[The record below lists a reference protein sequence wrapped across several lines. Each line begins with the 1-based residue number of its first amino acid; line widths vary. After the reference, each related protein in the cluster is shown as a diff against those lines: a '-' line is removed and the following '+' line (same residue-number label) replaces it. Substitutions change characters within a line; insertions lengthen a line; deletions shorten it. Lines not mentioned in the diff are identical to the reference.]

1 MKNITTACLL
11 LSMLGVLTG
20 CGGDDS
26 SGGVTTVPIADVDS
40 GDKNDDTTDADS
52 DSDSDSTADDDDTDT
67 VNDDDT
73 VTDDDTTS
81 DDDKDSDDDTTGD
94 DDSTKDDGTTDD
106 DTDVDDD
113 TELFPHKG
121 KCTVTELNLDRVNI
135 ESRVANSDYECMRT
149 WFSPSA
155 EQADTV
161 FSTLSVTRINA
172 GLKKAIEAYKGKKEQ
187 AQQIYYLGEFIKAA
201 YKNRHDT
208 FARDLQPFPSELGAE
223 IAATIQEFL
232 RSPHALTDGREQ
244 QEALASMLIVV
255 DSIRQ
260 LAIAA
265 PDVFAVLDT
274 FSEDK
279 SESYYYRKAINNVFI
294 AMAGH
299 SQTKAFYDLIE
310 SDPRYIHRLSA
321 FITNNEWAIGT
332 DSEQLLGNAAREL
345 ARLVKTQDASTKQ
358 VVIDTLRS
366 LLARY
371 PLGGKSDRIWVG
383 IAEMVNAYAPD
394 YLEQLGLGNAKQ
406 DLKQKIMTF
415 SYDCRGPAQILA
427 QEMTEAQA
435 VTSCETLNLKE
446 DDFHQIVN
454 TGYQPVADDH
464 SDSVDVIVFKTKNDY
479 STYSSFLFGNT
490 TNNGGQFLE
499 RDPSKQGN
507 VPRFVAY
514 QNGWGDDFSILNL
527 EHEYIHYLD
536 GRFNQYGDFHETM
549 REGSIVWWLEGF
561 AEYMH
566 YKDGYTAALVLG
578 KDKTHTLDEV
588 FHTNYSDGLNRV
600 YRWGYLAVRF
610 MLEKHPEDVT
620 ELLGY
625 SRTGQYKE
633 WVKLL
638 ERLGPTYNT
647 EFHSWLD
654 EVTKDID
661 DTDISK
667 PKPKEK
673 PKKIELN
680 TSVQVSGEKFA
691 EKLFFVDVTQN
702 FNQLEVSIT
711 GSGDADL
718 YACYDKVCHY
728 FEYEWTNFTHGS
740 NESISIP
747 KNEDGTIKTG
757 QYYFS
762 ISGRDEFDVELS
774 VVAK

>member
-1 MKNITTACLL
+1 
-11 LSMLGVLTG
+11 MLGVLTG

-26 SGGVTTVPIADVDS
+26 SGGVKTVPVAGVDS
-40 GDKNDDTTDADS
+40 GDKNDDNADV
-52 DSDSDSTADDDDTDT
+52 DSTVDDDTDT
-67 VNDDDT
+67 DT
-73 VTDDDTTS
+73 DT
-81 DDDKDSDDDTTGD
+81 D
-94 DDSTKDDGTTDD
+94 DDSTKDDDTTDD
-106 DTDVDDD
+106 DTVVDDEA
-113 TELFPHKG
+113 ELFPHKG
-121 KCTVTELNLDRVNI
+121 KCTVEDFTVDRVNI

-149 WFSPSA
+149 WFSPSL
-155 EQADTV
+155 EQADVV
-161 FSTLSVTRINA
+161 FSTMSVSRITG
-172 GLKKAIEAYKGKKEQ
+172 GLKKAIEAYKGTKEQ

-208 FARDLQPFPSELGAE
+208 FAKKLQPFPSELSVD
-223 IAATIQEFL
+223 IANTIQQFL
-232 RSPHALTDGREQ
+232 RSPYALTEGREQ

-265 PDVFAVLDT
+265 PDVFAILDS
-274 FSEDK
+274 FSADK
-279 SESYYYRKAINNVFI
+279 SDSYYYRKAINNIFV

-299 SQTKAFYDLIE
+299 SQTKAFYDVIE
-310 SDPRYIHRLSA
+310 SDSSYIHRLSS

-345 ARLVKTQDASTKQ
+345 ARLVKTEDAETKK
-358 VVIDTLRS
+358 VVVDTLDS
-366 LLARY
+366 LLKRY

-383 IAEMVNAYAPD
+383 IAEMVDAYASD
-394 YLEQLGLGNAKQ
+394 YLEQLGLSNSKSV
-406 DLKQKIMTF
+406 LKQRIMTF
-415 SYDCRGPAQILA
+415 SYDCRGPARILA

-435 VTSCETLNLKE
+435 ITSCETLNLKE
-446 DDFHQIVN
+446 DDFHQTVN

-464 SDSVDVIVFKTKNDY
+464 SDSVDVIVFKTKSDY
-479 STYSSFLFGNT
+479 STYSSFLFDNT

-514 QNGWGDDFSILNL
+514 QNGWDDDFSILNL
-527 EHEYIHYLD
+527 EHEYVHYLD
-536 GRFNQYGDFHETM
+536 GRFNQYGDFHDTM

-566 YKDGYTAALVLG
+566 YKEGYNAALVLG
-578 KDKTHTLDEV
+578 KEKTHTLADV
-588 FHTNYSDGLNRV
+588 FSTNYSDGLNRV

-610 MLEKHPEDVT
+610 MIEKHPEDVT

-638 ERLGPTYNT
+638 ERLGPAYNT

-661 DTDISK
+661 DSDISQ

-680 TSVQVSGEKFA
+680 TSIQVNGKKFS
-691 EKLFFVDVTQN
+691 ETLFFVDVSESY
-702 FNQLEVSIT
+702 NQLEVSISGT
-711 GSGDADL
+711 GDSDL

-728 FEYEWTNFTHGS
+728 FEYEWSNYTHGS
-740 NESISIP
+740 NETISIP
-747 KNEDGTIKTG
+747 KNEDGSIKMG

-762 ISGRDEFDVELS
+762 ISGREEFDVELS

>member
-1 MKNITTACLL
+1 
-11 LSMLGVLTG
+11 MLGVLTG

-26 SGGVTTVPIADVDS
+26 SGGVKTVPVAGVDS
-40 GDKNDDTTDADS
+40 GDKNDDNADV
-52 DSDSDSTADDDDTDT
+52 DSTVDDDTDT
-67 VNDDDT
+67 DT
-73 VTDDDTTS
+73 DTDDDSTV
-81 DDDKDSDDDTTGD
+81 D
-94 DDSTKDDGTTDD
+94 DDSTKDDDTTDD
-106 DTDVDDD
+106 DTVVDDEA
-113 TELFPHKG
+113 ELFPHKG
-121 KCTVTELNLDRVNI
+121 KCTVEDFTVDRVNI

-149 WFSPSA
+149 WFSPSL
-155 EQADTV
+155 EQADVV
-161 FSTLSVTRINA
+161 FSTMSVSRITG
-172 GLKKAIEAYKGKKEQ
+172 GLKKAIEAYKGTKEQ

-208 FARDLQPFPSELGAE
+208 FAKKLQPFPSELSVD
-223 IAATIQEFL
+223 IANTIQQFL
-232 RSPHALTDGREQ
+232 RSPYALTEGREQ

-265 PDVFAVLDT
+265 PDVFAILDS
-274 FSEDK
+274 FSADK
-279 SESYYYRKAINNVFI
+279 SDSYYYRKAINNIFV

-299 SQTKAFYDLIE
+299 SQTKAFYDVIE
-310 SDPRYIHRLSA
+310 SDSSYIHRLSS

-345 ARLVKTQDASTKQ
+345 ARLVKTEDAETKK
-358 VVIDTLRS
+358 VVVDTLDS
-366 LLARY
+366 LLKRY

-383 IAEMVNAYAPD
+383 IAEMVDAYASD
-394 YLEQLGLGNAKQ
+394 YLEQLGLSNSKSV
-406 DLKQKIMTF
+406 LKQRIMTF
-415 SYDCRGPAQILA
+415 SYDCRGPARILA
-427 QEMTEAQA
+427 QEITEAQA
-435 VTSCETLNLKE
+435 ITSCETLNLKE
-446 DDFHQIVN
+446 DDFHQTVN

-464 SDSVDVIVFKTKNDY
+464 SDSVDVIVFKTKSDY
-479 STYSSFLFGNT
+479 STYSSFLFDNT

-514 QNGWGDDFSILNL
+514 QNGWDDDFSILNL
-527 EHEYIHYLD
+527 EHEYVHYLD
-536 GRFNQYGDFHETM
+536 GRFNQYGDFHDTM

-566 YKDGYTAALVLG
+566 YKEGYNAALVLG
-578 KDKTHTLDEV
+578 KEKTHTLADV
-588 FHTNYSDGLNRV
+588 FSTNYSDGLNRV

-610 MLEKHPEDVT
+610 MIEKHPEDVT

-638 ERLGPTYNT
+638 ERLGPAYNT

-661 DTDISK
+661 DSDISQ

-680 TSVQVSGEKFA
+680 TSIQVNGKKFS
-691 EKLFFVDVTQN
+691 ETLFFVDVSESY
-702 FNQLEVSIT
+702 NQLEVSISGT
-711 GSGDADL
+711 GDADL

-728 FEYEWTNFTHGS
+728 FEYEWSNYTHGS
-740 NESISIP
+740 NETISIP
-747 KNEDGTIKTG
+747 KNEDGSIKMG

-762 ISGRDEFDVELS
+762 ISGREEFDVELS

>member
-1 MKNITTACLL
+1 MKNIKTACLL

-26 SGGVTTVPIADVDS
+26 SGGVKTVPVAGVDS
-40 GDKNDDTTDADS
+40 GDKNDDNADV
-52 DSDSDSTADDDDTDT
+52 DSTVDDDTDT
-67 VNDDDT
+67 DT
-73 VTDDDTTS
+73 DT
-81 DDDKDSDDDTTGD
+81 D
-94 DDSTKDDGTTDD
+94 DDSTKDDDTTDD
-106 DTDVDDD
+106 DSVVDDEA
-113 TELFPHKG
+113 ELFPHKG
-121 KCTVTELNLDRVNI
+121 KCTVEDFTVDRVNI

-149 WFSPSA
+149 WFSPSL
-155 EQADTV
+155 EQADVV
-161 FSTLSVTRINA
+161 FSTMSVSRITG
-172 GLKKAIEAYKGKKEQ
+172 GLKKAIEAYKGTKEQ

-208 FARDLQPFPSELGAE
+208 FAKKLQPFPSELSVD
-223 IAATIQEFL
+223 IANTIQQFL
-232 RSPHALTDGREQ
+232 RSPYALTEGREQ

-265 PDVFAVLDT
+265 PDVFAILDS
-274 FSEDK
+274 FSADK
-279 SESYYYRKAINNVFI
+279 SDSYYYRKAINNIFV

-299 SQTKAFYDLIE
+299 SQTKAFYDVIE
-310 SDPRYIHRLSA
+310 SDSSYIHRLSS

-345 ARLVKTQDASTKQ
+345 ARLVKTEDAETKK
-358 VVIDTLRS
+358 VVVDTLDS
-366 LLARY
+366 LLKRY

-383 IAEMVNAYAPD
+383 IAEMVDAYASD
-394 YLEQLGLGNAKQ
+394 YLEQLGLSNSKSV
-406 DLKQKIMTF
+406 LKQRIMTF
-415 SYDCRGPAQILA
+415 SYDCRGPARILA

-435 VTSCETLNLKE
+435 ITSCETLNLKE
-446 DDFHQIVN
+446 DDFHQTVN

-464 SDSVDVIVFKTKNDY
+464 SDSVDVIVFKTKSDY
-479 STYSSFLFGNT
+479 STYSSFLFDNT

-514 QNGWGDDFSILNL
+514 QNGWDDDFSILNL
-527 EHEYIHYLD
+527 EHEYVHYLD
-536 GRFNQYGDFHETM
+536 GRFNQYGDFHDTM

-566 YKDGYTAALVLG
+566 YKEGYNAALVLG
-578 KDKTHTLDEV
+578 KEKTHTLADV
-588 FHTNYSDGLNRV
+588 FSTNYSDGLNRV

-610 MLEKHPEDVT
+610 MIEKHPEDVT

-638 ERLGPTYNT
+638 ERLGPAYNT

-661 DTDISK
+661 DSDISQ

-680 TSVQVSGEKFA
+680 TSIQVNGKKFS
-691 EKLFFVDVTQN
+691 ETLFFVDVSESY
-702 FNQLEVSIT
+702 NQLEVSISGT
-711 GSGDADL
+711 GDADL

-728 FEYEWTNFTHGS
+728 FEYEWSNYTHGS
-740 NESISIP
+740 NETISIP
-747 KNEDGTIKTG
+747 KNEDGSIKMG

-762 ISGRDEFDVELS
+762 ISGREEFDVELS

>member
-1 MKNITTACLL
+1 
-11 LSMLGVLTG
+11 MLGVLTG

-26 SGGVTTVPIADVDS
+26 SGGVKTVPVAGVDS
-40 GDKNDDTTDADS
+40 GDKNDDNADV
-52 DSDSDSTADDDDTDT
+52 DSTVDDDTDT
-67 VNDDDT
+67 DT
-73 VTDDDTTS
+73 DT
-81 DDDKDSDDDTTGD
+81 D
-94 DDSTKDDGTTDD
+94 DDSTKDDDTTDD
-106 DTDVDDD
+106 DTVVDDEA
-113 TELFPHKG
+113 ELFPHKG
-121 KCTVTELNLDRVNI
+121 KCTVEDFTVDRVNI

-149 WFSPSA
+149 WFSPSL
-155 EQADTV
+155 EQADVV
-161 FSTLSVTRINA
+161 FSTMSVSRITG
-172 GLKKAIEAYKGKKEQ
+172 GLKKAIEAYKGTKEQ

-208 FARDLQPFPSELGAE
+208 FAKKLQPFPSELSVD
-223 IAATIQEFL
+223 IANTIQQFL
-232 RSPHALTDGREQ
+232 RSPYALTEGREQ

-265 PDVFAVLDT
+265 PDVFAILDS
-274 FSEDK
+274 FSADK
-279 SESYYYRKAINNVFI
+279 SDSYYYRKAINNIFV

-299 SQTKAFYDLIE
+299 SQTKAFYDVIE
-310 SDPRYIHRLSA
+310 SDSSYIHRLSS

-345 ARLVKTQDASTKQ
+345 ARLVKTEDAETKK
-358 VVIDTLRS
+358 VVVDTLDS
-366 LLARY
+366 LLKRY

-383 IAEMVNAYAPD
+383 IAEMVDAYASD
-394 YLEQLGLGNAKQ
+394 YLEQLGLSNSKSV
-406 DLKQKIMTF
+406 LKQRIMTF
-415 SYDCRGPAQILA
+415 SYDCRGPARILA

-435 VTSCETLNLKE
+435 ITSCETLNLKE
-446 DDFHQIVN
+446 DDFHQTVN

-464 SDSVDVIVFKTKNDY
+464 SDSVDVIVFKTKSDY
-479 STYSSFLFGNT
+479 STYSSFLFDNT

-514 QNGWGDDFSILNL
+514 QNGWDDDFSILNL
-527 EHEYIHYLD
+527 EHEYVHYLD
-536 GRFNQYGDFHETM
+536 GRFNQYGDFHDTM

-566 YKDGYTAALVLG
+566 YKEGYNAALVLG
-578 KDKTHTLDEV
+578 KEKTHTLTDV
-588 FHTNYSDGLNRV
+588 FSTNYSDGLNRV

-610 MLEKHPEDVT
+610 MIEKHPEDVT

-638 ERLGPTYNT
+638 ERLGPAYNT

-661 DTDISK
+661 DSDISQ

-680 TSVQVSGEKFA
+680 TSIQVNGKKFS
-691 EKLFFVDVTQN
+691 ETLFFVDVSESY
-702 FNQLEVSIT
+702 NQLEVSISGT
-711 GSGDADL
+711 GDADL

-728 FEYEWTNFTHGS
+728 FEYEWSNYTHGS
-740 NESISIP
+740 NETISIP
-747 KNEDGTIKTG
+747 KNEDGSIKMG

-762 ISGRDEFDVELS
+762 ISGREEFDVELS

>member
-1 MKNITTACLL
+1 MKNIKTACLL

-26 SGGVTTVPIADVDS
+26 SGGVKTVPVAGVDS
-40 GDKNDDTTDADS
+40 GDKNDDNADV
-52 DSDSDSTADDDDTDT
+52 DSTVDDDTDT
-67 VNDDDT
+67 DT
-73 VTDDDTTS
+73 
-81 DDDKDSDDDTTGD
+81 D
-94 DDSTKDDGTTDD
+94 DDSTKNDDTTDD
-106 DTDVDDD
+106 DTVVDDEA
-113 TELFPHKG
+113 ELFPHKG
-121 KCTVTELNLDRVNI
+121 KCTVEDFTVDRVNI

-149 WFSPSA
+149 WFSPSL
-155 EQADTV
+155 EQADVV
-161 FSTLSVTRINA
+161 FSTMSVSRITG
-172 GLKKAIEAYKGKKEQ
+172 GLKKAIEAYKGTKEQ

-208 FARDLQPFPSELGAE
+208 FAKKLQPFPSELSVD
-223 IAATIQEFL
+223 IANTIQQFL
-232 RSPHALTDGREQ
+232 RSPYALTEGREQ

-265 PDVFAVLDT
+265 PDVFAILDS
-274 FSEDK
+274 FSADK
-279 SESYYYRKAINNVFI
+279 SDSYYYRKAINNIFV

-299 SQTKAFYDLIE
+299 SQTKAFYDVIE
-310 SDPRYIHRLSA
+310 SDSSYIHRLSS

-345 ARLVKTQDASTKQ
+345 ARLVKTEDAETKK
-358 VVIDTLRS
+358 VVVDTLDS
-366 LLARY
+366 LLKRY

-383 IAEMVNAYAPD
+383 IAEMVDAYASD
-394 YLEQLGLGNAKQ
+394 YLEQLGLSNSKSV
-406 DLKQKIMTF
+406 LKQRIMTF
-415 SYDCRGPAQILA
+415 SYDCRGPARILA

-435 VTSCETLNLKE
+435 ITSCETLNLKE
-446 DDFHQIVN
+446 DDFHQTVN

-464 SDSVDVIVFKTKNDY
+464 SDSVDVIVFKTKSDY
-479 STYSSFLFGNT
+479 STYSSFLFDNT

-514 QNGWGDDFSILNL
+514 QNGWDDDFSILNL
-527 EHEYIHYLD
+527 EHEYVHYLD
-536 GRFNQYGDFHETM
+536 GRFNQYGDFHDTM

-566 YKDGYTAALVLG
+566 YKEGYNAALVLG
-578 KDKTHTLDEV
+578 KEKTHTLADV
-588 FHTNYSDGLNRV
+588 FSTNYSDGLNRV

-610 MLEKHPEDVT
+610 MIEKHPEDVT

-638 ERLGPTYNT
+638 ERLGPAYNT

-661 DTDISK
+661 DSDISQ

-680 TSVQVSGEKFA
+680 TSIQVNGKKFS
-691 EKLFFVDVTQN
+691 ETLFFVDVSESY
-702 FNQLEVSIT
+702 NQLEVSISGT
-711 GSGDADL
+711 GDADL

-728 FEYEWTNFTHGS
+728 FEYEWSNYTHGS
-740 NESISIP
+740 NETISIP
-747 KNEDGTIKTG
+747 KNEDGSIKMG

-762 ISGRDEFDVELS
+762 ISGREEFDVELS

>member
-1 MKNITTACLL
+1 MKNIKTACLL

-26 SGGVTTVPIADVDS
+26 SGGVKTVPVAGVDS
-40 GDKNDDTTDADS
+40 GDKNDDNADV
-52 DSDSDSTADDDDTDT
+52 DSTVDDDTDT
-67 VNDDDT
+67 DT
-73 VTDDDTTS
+73 DT
-81 DDDKDSDDDTTGD
+81 D
-94 DDSTKDDGTTDD
+94 DDSTKDDDTTDD
-106 DTDVDDD
+106 DTVVDDEA
-113 TELFPHKG
+113 ELFPHKG
-121 KCTVTELNLDRVNI
+121 KCTVEDFTVDRVNI

-149 WFSPSA
+149 WFSPSL
-155 EQADTV
+155 EQADVV
-161 FSTLSVTRINA
+161 FSTMSVSRITG
-172 GLKKAIEAYKGKKEQ
+172 GLKKAIEAYKGTKEQ

-208 FARDLQPFPSELGAE
+208 FAKKLQPFPSELSVD
-223 IAATIQEFL
+223 IANTIQQFL
-232 RSPHALTDGREQ
+232 RSPYALTEGREQ

-265 PDVFAVLDT
+265 PDVFAILDS
-274 FSEDK
+274 FSADK
-279 SESYYYRKAINNVFI
+279 SDSYYYRKAINNIFV

-299 SQTKAFYDLIE
+299 SQTKAFYDVIE
-310 SDPRYIHRLSA
+310 SDSSYIHRLSS

-345 ARLVKTQDASTKQ
+345 ARLVKTEDAETKK
-358 VVIDTLRS
+358 VVVDTLDS
-366 LLARY
+366 LLKRY

-383 IAEMVNAYAPD
+383 IAEMVDAYASD
-394 YLEQLGLGNAKQ
+394 YLEQLGLSNSKSV
-406 DLKQKIMTF
+406 LKQRIMTF
-415 SYDCRGPAQILA
+415 SYDCRGPARILA

-435 VTSCETLNLKE
+435 ITSCETLNLKE
-446 DDFHQIVN
+446 DDFHQTVN

-464 SDSVDVIVFKTKNDY
+464 SDSVDVIVFKTKSDY
-479 STYSSFLFGNT
+479 STYSSFLFDNT

-514 QNGWGDDFSILNL
+514 QNGWDDDFSILNL
-527 EHEYIHYLD
+527 EHEYVHYLD
-536 GRFNQYGDFHETM
+536 GRFNQYGDFHDTM

-566 YKDGYTAALVLG
+566 YKEGYNAALVLG
-578 KDKTHTLDEV
+578 KEKTHTLADV
-588 FHTNYSDGLNRV
+588 FSTNYSDGLNRV

-610 MLEKHPEDVT
+610 MIEKHPEDVT

-638 ERLGPTYNT
+638 ERLGPAYNT

-661 DTDISK
+661 DSDISQ

-680 TSVQVSGEKFA
+680 TSIQVNGKKFS
-691 EKLFFVDVTQN
+691 ETLFFVDVSESY
-702 FNQLEVSIT
+702 NQLEVSISGT
-711 GSGDADL
+711 GDSDL

-728 FEYEWTNFTHGS
+728 FEYEWSNYTHGS
-740 NESISIP
+740 NETISIP
-747 KNEDGTIKTG
+747 KNEDGSIKMG

-762 ISGRDEFDVELS
+762 ISGREEFDVELS

>member
-1 MKNITTACLL
+1 MKNIKTACLL

-26 SGGVTTVPIADVDS
+26 SGGVKTVPVAGVDS
-40 GDKNDDTTDADS
+40 GDKNDDNADV
-52 DSDSDSTADDDDTDT
+52 DSTVDDDTDT
-67 VNDDDT
+67 DT
-73 VTDDDTTS
+73 DTDDDSTV
-81 DDDKDSDDDTTGD
+81 D
-94 DDSTKDDGTTDD
+94 DDSTKDDDSTDD
-106 DTDVDDD
+106 DTVVDDE

-121 KCTVTELNLDRVNI
+121 KCTVEDFTVDRVNI

-149 WFSPSA
+149 WFSPSL
-155 EQADTV
+155 EQADVV
-161 FSTLSVTRINA
+161 FSTMSVSRITG
-172 GLKKAIEAYKGKKEQ
+172 GLKKAIEAYKGTKEQ

-208 FARDLQPFPSELGAE
+208 FAKKLQPFPSELSVD
-223 IAATIQEFL
+223 IANTIQQFL
-232 RSPHALTDGREQ
+232 RSPYALTDGREQ

-265 PDVFAVLDT
+265 PDVFAILDS
-274 FSEDK
+274 FSADK
-279 SESYYYRKAINNVFI
+279 SDSYYYRKAINNIFV

-299 SQTKAFYDLIE
+299 SQTKAFYDVIE
-310 SDPRYIHRLSA
+310 SDSSYIHRLSG

-345 ARLVKTQDASTKQ
+345 ARLVKTEDAETKK
-358 VVIDTLRS
+358 VVVDTLDS
-366 LLARY
+366 LLKRY

-383 IAEMVNAYAPD
+383 IAEMVDAYAPD
-394 YLEQLGLGNAKQ
+394 YLEQLGLSNSKSV
-406 DLKQKIMTF
+406 LKQRIMTF
-415 SYDCRGPAQILA
+415 SYDCRGPARILA

-435 VTSCETLNLKE
+435 ITSCETLNLKE
-446 DDFHQIVN
+446 DDFHQTVN

-464 SDSVDVIVFKTKNDY
+464 SDSVDVIVFKTKSDY
-479 STYSSFLFGNT
+479 STYSSFLFDNT

-514 QNGWGDDFSILNL
+514 QNGWDDDFSILNL
-527 EHEYIHYLD
+527 EHEYVHYLD
-536 GRFNQYGDFHETM
+536 GRFNQYGDFHDTM
-549 REGSIVWWLEGF
+549 REGNIVWWLEGF
-561 AEYMH
+561 AEYMY
-566 YKDGYTAALVLG
+566 YKEGYNAALVLG
-578 KDKTHTLDEV
+578 KEKTHTLADV
-588 FHTNYSDGLNRV
+588 FSTNYSDGLNRV

-610 MLEKHPEDVT
+610 MIEKHPEDVT

-638 ERLGPTYNT
+638 ERLGPAYNT

-661 DTDISK
+661 DSDISQ

-680 TSVQVSGEKFA
+680 TSIQVSGKKLSET
-691 EKLFFVDVTQN
+691 LFFVDVSESY
-702 FNQLEVSIT
+702 NQLEVSISGT
-711 GSGDADL
+711 GDADL

-728 FEYEWTNFTHGS
+728 FEYEWSNYTHGS
-740 NESISIP
+740 NETISIP
-747 KNEDGTIKTG
+747 KNEDGSIKMG

-762 ISGRDEFDVELS
+762 ISGREEFDVELS

>member
-1 MKNITTACLL
+1 MKNIKTACLL

-26 SGGVTTVPIADVDS
+26 SGGVKTVPVAGVDSGGKNDDNADVDS
-40 GDKNDDTTDADS
+40 TV
-52 DSDSDSTADDDDTDT
+52 DDDTDT
-67 VNDDDT
+67 DT
-73 VTDDDTTS
+73 DTDDDSTV
-81 DDDKDSDDDTTGD
+81 D
-94 DDSTKDDGTTDD
+94 DDSTKDDDTTDD
-106 DTDVDDD
+106 DTVVDDE

-121 KCTVTELNLDRVNI
+121 KCTVEDFTVDRVNI

-149 WFSPSA
+149 WFSPSL
-155 EQADTV
+155 EQADVV
-161 FSTLSVTRINA
+161 FSTMSVSRITG
-172 GLKKAIEAYKGKKEQ
+172 GLKKAIEAYKGTKEQ

-208 FARDLQPFPSELGAE
+208 FAKKLQPFPSELSVD
-223 IAATIQEFL
+223 IANTIQQFL

-265 PDVFAVLDT
+265 PDVFAILDS
-274 FSEDK
+274 FSADK
-279 SESYYYRKAINNVFI
+279 SDSYYYRKAINNIFV

-299 SQTKAFYDLIE
+299 SQTKAFYDVIE
-310 SDPRYIHRLSA
+310 SDSSYIHRLSS

-345 ARLVKTQDASTKQ
+345 ARLVKTEDAETRK
-358 VVIDTLRS
+358 VVVDTLDS
-366 LLARY
+366 LLKRY

-383 IAEMVNAYAPD
+383 IAEMVDAYASD
-394 YLEQLGLGNAKQ
+394 YLEQLGLSNSKSV
-406 DLKQKIMTF
+406 LKQRIMTF
-415 SYDCRGPAQILA
+415 SYDCRGPARILA

-435 VTSCETLNLKE
+435 ITSCETLNLKE
-446 DDFHQIVN
+446 DDFHQTVN
-454 TGYQPVADDH
+454 TGYQPVDDDH
-464 SDSVDVIVFKTKNDY
+464 SDSVDVIVFKTKSDY
-479 STYSSFLFGNT
+479 STYSSFLFDNT

-514 QNGWGDDFSILNL
+514 QNGWDDDFSILNL
-527 EHEYIHYLD
+527 EHEYVHYLD
-536 GRFNQYGDFHETM
+536 GRFNQYGDFHDTM
-549 REGSIVWWLEGF
+549 REGNIVWWLEGF
-561 AEYMH
+561 AEYMY
-566 YKDGYTAALVLG
+566 YKEGYNAALVLG
-578 KDKTHTLDEV
+578 KEKTHTLADV
-588 FHTNYSDGLNRV
+588 FSTNYSDGLNRV

-638 ERLGPTYNT
+638 ERLGPAYNT

-661 DTDISK
+661 DSDISQ

-680 TSVQVSGEKFA
+680 TSIQVSGKKFS
-691 EKLFFVDVTQN
+691 ETLFFVDVSESY
-702 FNQLEVSIT
+702 NQLEVSISGT
-711 GSGDADL
+711 GDADL

-728 FEYEWTNFTHGS
+728 FEYEWSNYTHGS
-740 NESISIP
+740 NETISIP
-747 KNEDGTIKTG
+747 KNEDGSIKMG

-762 ISGRDEFDVELS
+762 ISGREEFDVELS

>member
-1 MKNITTACLL
+1 MKNIKTACLL

-26 SGGVTTVPIADVDS
+26 SGGVKTVPVAGVDS
-40 GDKNDDTTDADS
+40 GDKNDDNADV
-52 DSDSDSTADDDDTDT
+52 DSTVDDDTDT
-67 VNDDDT
+67 DDDST
-73 VTDDDTTS
+73 V
-81 DDDKDSDDDTTGD
+81 D
-94 DDSTKDDGTTDD
+94 DDSTKDDDTTDD
-106 DTDVDDD
+106 DTVVDDD

-121 KCTVTELNLDRVNI
+121 KCTVEDFTVDRVNI

-149 WFSPSA
+149 WFSPSL
-155 EQADTV
+155 EQADVV
-161 FSTLSVTRINA
+161 FSTMSVSRITG
-172 GLKKAIEAYKGKKEQ
+172 GLKKAIEAYKGTKEQ

-208 FARDLQPFPSELGAE
+208 FAKKLQPFSSELSAD
-223 IAATIQEFL
+223 IANTIQQFL
-232 RSPHALTDGREQ
+232 RSPYALTEGREQ

-265 PDVFAVLDT
+265 PDVFAILDS
-274 FSEDK
+274 FSADK
-279 SESYYYRKAINNVFI
+279 SDSYYYRKAINNIFV

-299 SQTKAFYDLIE
+299 SQTKAFYDVIE
-310 SDPRYIHRLSA
+310 SDSSYIHRLSG

-345 ARLVKTQDASTKQ
+345 ARLVKTEDAETKK
-358 VVIDTLRS
+358 VVVDTLDS
-366 LLARY
+366 LLKRY

-383 IAEMVNAYAPD
+383 IAEMVDAYAPD
-394 YLEQLGLGNAKQ
+394 YLEQLGLSNSKSV
-406 DLKQKIMTF
+406 LKQRIMTF
-415 SYDCRGPAQILA
+415 SYDCRGPARILA

-435 VTSCETLNLKE
+435 ITSCETLNLKE
-446 DDFHQIVN
+446 DDFHQTVN

-464 SDSVDVIVFKTKNDY
+464 SDSVDVIVFKTKSDY
-479 STYSSFLFGNT
+479 STYSSFLFDNT

-514 QNGWGDDFSILNL
+514 QNGWDDDFSILNL
-527 EHEYIHYLD
+527 EHEYVHYLD
-536 GRFNQYGDFHETM
+536 GRFNQYGDFHDTM
-549 REGSIVWWLEGF
+549 REGNIVWWLEGF
-561 AEYMH
+561 AEYMY
-566 YKDGYTAALVLG
+566 YKEGYNAALVLG
-578 KDKTHTLDEV
+578 KEKTHTLADV
-588 FHTNYSDGLNRV
+588 FSTNYSDGLNRV

-610 MLEKHPEDVT
+610 MIEKHPENVT

-638 ERLGPTYNT
+638 ERLGPAYNT

-661 DTDISK
+661 DSDISQ

-680 TSVQVSGEKFA
+680 TSIQVSGKKFS
-691 EKLFFVDVTQN
+691 ETLFFVDVSESY
-702 FNQLEVSIT
+702 NQLEVSISGT
-711 GSGDADL
+711 GDADL

-728 FEYEWTNFTHGS
+728 FEYEWSNYTHGS
-740 NESISIP
+740 NETISIP
-747 KNEDGTIKTG
+747 KNEDGSIKMG

-762 ISGRDEFDVELS
+762 ISGREEFDVELS

>member
-1 MKNITTACLL
+1 
-11 LSMLGVLTG
+11 MLGVLTG

-26 SGGVTTVPIADVDS
+26 SGGVKTVPVAGVDS
-40 GDKNDDTTDADS
+40 GDKNDDNADV
-52 DSDSDSTADDDDTDT
+52 DSTVDDDTDT
-67 VNDDDT
+67 DT
-73 VTDDDTTS
+73 DTDT
-81 DDDKDSDDDTTGD
+81 D
-94 DDSTKDDGTTDD
+94 DDSTKDDDTTDD
-106 DTDVDDD
+106 DTVVDDEA
-113 TELFPHKG
+113 ELFPHKG
-121 KCTVTELNLDRVNI
+121 KCTVEDFTVDRVNI

-149 WFSPSA
+149 WFSPSL
-155 EQADTV
+155 EQADVV
-161 FSTLSVTRINA
+161 FSSMSVSRITG
-172 GLKKAIEAYKGKKEQ
+172 GLKKAIEAYKGTKEQ

-208 FARDLQPFPSELGAE
+208 FAKKLQPFPSELSVD
-223 IAATIQEFL
+223 IANTIQQFL
-232 RSPHALTDGREQ
+232 RSPYALAEGREQ

-265 PDVFAVLDT
+265 PDVFAILDS
-274 FSEDK
+274 FSADK
-279 SESYYYRKAINNVFI
+279 SDSYYYRKAINNIFV

-299 SQTKAFYDLIE
+299 SQTKAFYDVIE
-310 SDPRYIHRLSA
+310 SDSSYIHRLSS

-345 ARLVKTQDASTKQ
+345 ARLVKTEDAETKK
-358 VVIDTLRS
+358 VVVDTLDS
-366 LLARY
+366 LLKRY

-383 IAEMVNAYAPD
+383 IAEMVDAYASD
-394 YLEQLGLGNAKQ
+394 YLEQLGLSNSKSV
-406 DLKQKIMTF
+406 LKQRIMTF
-415 SYDCRGPAQILA
+415 SYDCRGPARILA

-435 VTSCETLNLKE
+435 ITSCETLNLKE
-446 DDFHQIVN
+446 DDFHQTVN

-464 SDSVDVIVFKTKNDY
+464 SDSVDVIVFKTKSDY
-479 STYSSFLFGNT
+479 STYSSFLFDNT

-514 QNGWGDDFSILNL
+514 QNGWDDDFSILNL
-527 EHEYIHYLD
+527 EHEYVHYLD
-536 GRFNQYGDFHETM
+536 GRFNQYGDFHDTM

-566 YKDGYTAALVLG
+566 YKEGYNAALVLG
-578 KDKTHTLDEV
+578 KEKTHTLADV
-588 FHTNYSDGLNRV
+588 FSTNYSDGLNRV

-610 MLEKHPEDVT
+610 MIEKHPEDVT

-638 ERLGPTYNT
+638 ERLGPAYNT

-661 DTDISK
+661 DSDISQ

-680 TSVQVSGEKFA
+680 TSIQVNGKKFS
-691 EKLFFVDVTQN
+691 ETLFFVDVSESY
-702 FNQLEVSIT
+702 NQLEVSISGT
-711 GSGDADL
+711 GDADL

-728 FEYEWTNFTHGS
+728 FEYEWSNYTHGS
-740 NESISIP
+740 NETISIP
-747 KNEDGTIKTG
+747 KNEDGSIKMG

-762 ISGRDEFDVELS
+762 ISGREEFDVELS

>member
-1 MKNITTACLL
+1 MKNIKTACLL

-26 SGGVTTVPIADVDS
+26 SGGVKTVPVAGVDSGGKNDDNADVDS
-40 GDKNDDTTDADS
+40 TV
-52 DSDSDSTADDDDTDT
+52 DDDTDT
-67 VNDDDT
+67 DTDNDST
-73 VTDDDTTS
+73 V
-81 DDDKDSDDDTTGD
+81 D
-94 DDSTKDDGTTDD
+94 DDSTKDDDTTDD
-106 DTDVDDD
+106 DTVVDDD

-121 KCTVTELNLDRVNI
+121 ECTVEDFTVDRVNI

-149 WFSPSA
+149 WFSPSL
-155 EQADTV
+155 EQADVV
-161 FSTLSVTRINA
+161 FSTMSMSRITG
-172 GLKKAIEAYKGKKEQ
+172 GLKKAIKAYKGTKEQ

-208 FARDLQPFPSELGAE
+208 FAKKLQPFPSELSAD
-223 IAATIQEFL
+223 IANTIQQFL
-232 RSPHALTDGREQ
+232 RSPYALTEGREQ

-265 PDVFAVLDT
+265 PDVFAILDS
-274 FSEDK
+274 FSADK
-279 SESYYYRKAINNVFI
+279 SDSYYYRKAINNIFV

-299 SQTKAFYDLIE
+299 SQTKAFYDVIE
-310 SDPRYIHRLSA
+310 SDSSYIHRLSS

-345 ARLVKTQDASTKQ
+345 ARLVKTEDAETKK
-358 VVIDTLRS
+358 VVVDTLDS
-366 LLARY
+366 LLKRY

-383 IAEMVNAYAPD
+383 IAEMVDAYASD
-394 YLEQLGLGNAKQ
+394 YLEQLGLSNSKSV
-406 DLKQKIMTF
+406 LKQRIMTF
-415 SYDCRGPAQILA
+415 SYDCRGPARILA

-435 VTSCETLNLKE
+435 ITSCETLNLKE
-446 DDFHQIVN
+446 DDFHQTVN

-464 SDSVDVIVFKTKNDY
+464 SDSVDVIVFKTKSDY
-479 STYSSFLFGNT
+479 STYSSFLFDNT

-514 QNGWGDDFSILNL
+514 QNGWDDDFSILNL
-527 EHEYIHYLD
+527 EHEYVHYLD
-536 GRFNQYGDFHETM
+536 GRFNQYGDFHDTM
-549 REGSIVWWLEGF
+549 REGNIVWWLEGF
-561 AEYMH
+561 AEYMY
-566 YKDGYTAALVLG
+566 YKEGYNAALVLG
-578 KDKTHTLDEV
+578 KEKTHTLADV
-588 FHTNYSDGLNRV
+588 FSTNYSDGLNRV

-610 MLEKHPEDVT
+610 MIEKHPENVT

-638 ERLGPTYNT
+638 ERLGPAYNT

-661 DTDISK
+661 DSDISQ

-680 TSVQVSGEKFA
+680 TTIQVSGKKFS
-691 EKLFFVDVTQN
+691 ETLFFVDVSESY
-702 FNQLEVSIT
+702 NQLEVSISGT
-711 GSGDADL
+711 GDADL

-728 FEYEWTNFTHGS
+728 FEYEWSNYTHGS
-740 NESISIP
+740 NETISIP
-747 KNEDGTIKTG
+747 KNEDGSIKMG

-762 ISGRDEFDVELS
+762 ISGREEFDVELS

>member
-1 MKNITTACLL
+1 MKNIKTACLL

-26 SGGVTTVPIADVDS
+26 SGGVKTVPVVGVDS
-40 GDKNDDTTDADS
+40 GDKNDDNADV
-52 DSDSDSTADDDDTDT
+52 DST
-67 VNDDDT
+67 V
-73 VTDDDTTS
+73 
-81 DDDKDSDDDTTGD
+81 DDDKDTDTDTD
-94 DDSTKDDGTTDD
+94 DDSTKDDDTTDD
-106 DTDVDDD
+106 DTVVDDD

-121 KCTVTELNLDRVNI
+121 KCTVENFTVDRVNI

-149 WFSPSA
+149 WFSPSL
-155 EQADTV
+155 EQADVV
-161 FSTLSVTRINA
+161 FSTMSVSRITG
-172 GLKKAIEAYKGKKEQ
+172 GLKKAIEAYKGTKEQ

-208 FARDLQPFPSELGAE
+208 FAKKLQPFSSELSAD
-223 IAATIQEFL
+223 IANTIQQFL
-232 RSPHALTDGREQ
+232 RSPYALTEGREQ

-265 PDVFAVLDT
+265 PDVFAILDS
-274 FSEDK
+274 FSADK
-279 SESYYYRKAINNVFI
+279 SDSYYYRKAINNIFV

-299 SQTKAFYDLIE
+299 SQTKAFYDVIE
-310 SDPRYIHRLSA
+310 SDSSYIHRLSS

-345 ARLVKTQDASTKQ
+345 ARLVKTSDAETKK
-358 VVIDTLRS
+358 VVVDTLDS
-366 LLARY
+366 LLKRY

-383 IAEMVNAYAPD
+383 IAEMVDAYASD
-394 YLEQLGLGNAKQ
+394 YLEQLGLSNSKSV
-406 DLKQKIMTF
+406 LKQRIMTF
-415 SYDCRGPAQILA
+415 SYDCRGPARILA

-435 VTSCETLNLKE
+435 ITSCETLNLKE
-446 DDFHQIVN
+446 DDFHQTVN

-464 SDSVDVIVFKTKNDY
+464 SDSVDVIVFKTKSDY
-479 STYSSFLFGNT
+479 STYSSFLFDNT

-514 QNGWGDDFSILNL
+514 QNGWDDDFSILNL
-527 EHEYIHYLD
+527 EHEYVHYLD
-536 GRFNQYGDFHETM
+536 GRFNQYGDFHDTM
-549 REGSIVWWLEGF
+549 REGNIVWWLEGF
-561 AEYMH
+561 AEYMY
-566 YKDGYTAALVLG
+566 YKEGYNAALVLG
-578 KDKTHTLDEV
+578 KEKTHTLADV
-588 FHTNYSDGLNRV
+588 FSTNYSDGLNRV

-610 MLEKHPEDVT
+610 MIEKHPEDVT

-638 ERLGPTYNT
+638 ERLGPAYNT

-661 DTDISK
+661 DSDISQ

-680 TSVQVSGEKFA
+680 TSIQVSGKKFS
-691 EKLFFVDVTQN
+691 ETLFFVDVSESY
-702 FNQLEVSIT
+702 NQLEVSISGT
-711 GSGDADL
+711 GDADL

-728 FEYEWTNFTHGS
+728 FEYEWSNYTHGS
-740 NESISIP
+740 NETISIP
-747 KNEDGTIKTG
+747 KNEDGSIKMG

-762 ISGRDEFDVELS
+762 ISGREEFDVELS

>member
-1 MKNITTACLL
+1 
-11 LSMLGVLTG
+11 MLGVLTG

-26 SGGVTTVPIADVDS
+26 SGGVKTVPVAGVDS
-40 GDKNDDTTDADS
+40 GDKNDDNADV
-52 DSDSDSTADDDDTDT
+52 DSTVDDDTDT
-67 VNDDDT
+67 DT
-73 VTDDDTTS
+73 
-81 DDDKDSDDDTTGD
+81 D
-94 DDSTKDDGTTDD
+94 DDSTKDDDTTDD
-106 DTDVDDD
+106 DTVVDDEA
-113 TELFPHKG
+113 ELFPHKG
-121 KCTVTELNLDRVNI
+121 KCTVEDFTVDRVNI

-149 WFSPSA
+149 WFSPSL
-155 EQADTV
+155 EQADVV
-161 FSTLSVTRINA
+161 FSTMSVSRITG
-172 GLKKAIEAYKGKKEQ
+172 GLKKAIEAYKGTKEQ

-208 FARDLQPFPSELGAE
+208 FAKKLQPFPSELSVN
-223 IAATIQEFL
+223 IANTIQQFL
-232 RSPHALTDGREQ
+232 RSPYALTDGREQ

-265 PDVFAVLDT
+265 PDVFAILDS
-274 FSEDK
+274 FSADK
-279 SESYYYRKAINNVFI
+279 SDSYYYRKAINNIFV

-299 SQTKAFYDLIE
+299 SQTKAFYDVIE
-310 SDPRYIHRLSA
+310 SDSSYIHRLSS

-345 ARLVKTQDASTKQ
+345 ARLVKTEDAETKK
-358 VVIDTLRS
+358 VVVDTLDS
-366 LLARY
+366 LLKRY

-383 IAEMVNAYAPD
+383 IAEMVDAYASD
-394 YLEQLGLGNAKQ
+394 YLEQVGLSNSKSV
-406 DLKQKIMTF
+406 LKQRIMTF
-415 SYDCRGPAQILA
+415 SYDCRGPARILA

-435 VTSCETLNLKE
+435 ITSCETLNLKE
-446 DDFHQIVN
+446 DDFHQTVN

-464 SDSVDVIVFKTKNDY
+464 SDSVDVIVFKTKSDY
-479 STYSSFLFGNT
+479 STYSSFLFDNT

-514 QNGWGDDFSILNL
+514 QNGWDDDFSILNL
-527 EHEYIHYLD
+527 EHEYVHYLD
-536 GRFNQYGDFHETM
+536 GRFNQYGDFHDTM

-566 YKDGYTAALVLG
+566 YKEGYNAALVLG
-578 KDKTHTLDEV
+578 KEKTHTLADV
-588 FHTNYSDGLNRV
+588 FSTNYSDGLNRV

-610 MLEKHPEDVT
+610 MIEKHPEDVT

-638 ERLGPTYNT
+638 ERLGPAYNT

-661 DTDISK
+661 DSDISQ

-680 TSVQVSGEKFA
+680 TSIQVNGKKFS
-691 EKLFFVDVTQN
+691 ETLFFVDVSESY
-702 FNQLEVSIT
+702 NQLEVSISGT
-711 GSGDADL
+711 GDADL

-728 FEYEWTNFTHGS
+728 FEYEWSNYTHGS
-740 NESISIP
+740 NETISIP
-747 KNEDGTIKTG
+747 KNEDGSIKMG

-762 ISGRDEFDVELS
+762 ISGREEFDVELS

>member
-1 MKNITTACLL
+1 MKNIKTACLL

-26 SGGVTTVPIADVDS
+26 SGGVKTVPVAGVDS
-40 GDKNDDTTDADS
+40 GDKNDDNADV
-52 DSDSDSTADDDDTDT
+52 DSTVDDDTDT
-67 VNDDDT
+67 DT
-73 VTDDDTTS
+73 DTDDDSTV
-81 DDDKDSDDDTTGD
+81 D
-94 DDSTKDDGTTDD
+94 DDSTKDDDTTDD
-106 DTDVDDD
+106 DTVVDDD

-121 KCTVTELNLDRVNI
+121 KCTVEDFTVDRVNI

-149 WFSPSA
+149 WFSPSL
-155 EQADTV
+155 EQADVV
-161 FSTLSVTRINA
+161 FSTMSVSRITG
-172 GLKKAIEAYKGKKEQ
+172 GLKKAIEAYKGTKEQ

-208 FARDLQPFPSELGAE
+208 FAKKLQPFPSELSVD
-223 IAATIQEFL
+223 IANTIQQFL

-265 PDVFAVLDT
+265 PDVFAILDS
-274 FSEDK
+274 FSADK
-279 SESYYYRKAINNVFI
+279 SDSYYYRKAINNIFV

-299 SQTKAFYDLIE
+299 SQTKAFYDVIE
-310 SDPRYIHRLSA
+310 SDSSYIHRLSG

-345 ARLVKTQDASTKQ
+345 ARLIKTEDAETKK
-358 VVIDTLRS
+358 VVVDTLDS
-366 LLARY
+366 LLKRY

-383 IAEMVNAYAPD
+383 IAEMVDAYASD
-394 YLEQLGLGNAKQ
+394 YLEQLGLSNSKSV
-406 DLKQKIMTF
+406 LKQRIMTF
-415 SYDCRGPAQILA
+415 SYDCRGPARILA

-435 VTSCETLNLKE
+435 ITSCETLNLKE
-446 DDFHQIVN
+446 DDFHQTVN

-464 SDSVDVIVFKTKNDY
+464 SDSVDVIVFKTKSDY
-479 STYSSFLFGNT
+479 STYSSFLFDNT

-514 QNGWGDDFSILNL
+514 QNGWDDDFSILNL
-527 EHEYIHYLD
+527 EHEYVHYLD
-536 GRFNQYGDFHETM
+536 GRFNQYGDFHDTM
-549 REGSIVWWLEGF
+549 REGNIVWWLEGF
-561 AEYMH
+561 AEYMY
-566 YKDGYTAALVLG
+566 YKEGYNAALVLG
-578 KDKTHTLDEV
+578 KEKTHTLADV
-588 FHTNYSDGLNRV
+588 FSTNYSDGLNRV

-610 MLEKHPEDVT
+610 MIEKHPEDVT

-638 ERLGPTYNT
+638 ERLGPAYNT

-661 DTDISK
+661 DSDISQ

-680 TSVQVSGEKFA
+680 TSIQVSGKKFS
-691 EKLFFVDVTQN
+691 ETLFFVDVSESY
-702 FNQLEVSIT
+702 NQLEVSISGT
-711 GSGDADL
+711 GDADL

-728 FEYEWTNFTHGS
+728 FEYEWSNYTHGS
-740 NESISIP
+740 NETISIP
-747 KNEDGTIKTG
+747 KNEDGSIKMG

-762 ISGRDEFDVELS
+762 ISGREEFDVELS

>member
-1 MKNITTACLL
+1 MKNIKTACLL

-26 SGGVTTVPIADVDS
+26 SGGVKTVPVAGVDS
-40 GDKNDDTTDADS
+40 GDKNDDNADV
-52 DSDSDSTADDDDTDT
+52 DSTVDDDTDT
-67 VNDDDT
+67 DT
-73 VTDDDTTS
+73 DT
-81 DDDKDSDDDTTGD
+81 D
-94 DDSTKDDGTTDD
+94 DDSTKDDDTTDD
-106 DTDVDDD
+106 DTVVDDEA
-113 TELFPHKG
+113 ELFPHKG
-121 KCTVTELNLDRVNI
+121 KCTVEDFTVDRVNI

-149 WFSPSA
+149 WFSPSL
-155 EQADTV
+155 EQADVV
-161 FSTLSVTRINA
+161 FSTMSVSRITG
-172 GLKKAIEAYKGKKEQ
+172 GLKKAIEAYKGTKEQ

-208 FARDLQPFPSELGAE
+208 FAKKLQPFPSELSVD
-223 IAATIQEFL
+223 IANTIQQFL
-232 RSPHALTDGREQ
+232 RSPYALTEGREQ

-265 PDVFAVLDT
+265 PDVFAILDS
-274 FSEDK
+274 FSADK
-279 SESYYYRKAINNVFI
+279 SDSYYYRKAINNIFVAI
-294 AMAGH
+294 AGH
-299 SQTKAFYDLIE
+299 SQTKAFYDVIE
-310 SDPRYIHRLSA
+310 SDSSYIHRLSS

-345 ARLVKTQDASTKQ
+345 ARLVKTEDAETKK
-358 VVIDTLRS
+358 VVVDTLDS
-366 LLARY
+366 LLKRY

-383 IAEMVNAYAPD
+383 IAEMVDAYASD
-394 YLEQLGLGNAKQ
+394 YLEQLGLSNSKSV
-406 DLKQKIMTF
+406 LKQRIMTF
-415 SYDCRGPAQILA
+415 SYDCRGPARILA

-435 VTSCETLNLKE
+435 ITSCETLNLKE
-446 DDFHQIVN
+446 DDFHQTVN

-464 SDSVDVIVFKTKNDY
+464 SDSVDVIVFKTKSDY
-479 STYSSFLFGNT
+479 STYSSFLFDNT

-514 QNGWGDDFSILNL
+514 QNGWDDDFSILNL
-527 EHEYIHYLD
+527 EHEYVHYLD
-536 GRFNQYGDFHETM
+536 GRFNQYGDFHDTM

-566 YKDGYTAALVLG
+566 YKEGYNAALVLG
-578 KDKTHTLDEV
+578 KEKTHTLADV
-588 FHTNYSDGLNRV
+588 FSTNYSDGLNRV

-610 MLEKHPEDVT
+610 MIEKHPEDVT

-638 ERLGPTYNT
+638 ERLGPAYNT

-661 DTDISK
+661 DSDISQ

-680 TSVQVSGEKFA
+680 TSIQVNGKKFS
-691 EKLFFVDVTQN
+691 ETLFFVDVSESY
-702 FNQLEVSIT
+702 NQLEVSIS
-711 GSGDADL
+711 GAGDADL

-728 FEYEWTNFTHGS
+728 FEYEWSNYTHGS
-740 NESISIP
+740 NETISIP
-747 KNEDGTIKTG
+747 KNEDGSIKMG

-762 ISGRDEFDVELS
+762 ISGREEFDVELS

>member
-1 MKNITTACLL
+1 MKNIKTACLL

-26 SGGVTTVPIADVDS
+26 SGGVKTVPVAGVDS
-40 GDKNDDTTDADS
+40 GDKNDDNADV
-52 DSDSDSTADDDDTDT
+52 DST
-67 VNDDDT
+67 V
-73 VTDDDTTS
+73 
-81 DDDKDSDDDTTGD
+81 DDDKDTDTDTDTDDDSTVD
-94 DDSTKDDGTTDD
+94 DDSTKDDDTTDD
-106 DTDVDDD
+106 DTVVDDD

-121 KCTVTELNLDRVNI
+121 KCTVEDFTVDRVNI

-149 WFSPSA
+149 WFSPSL
-155 EQADTV
+155 EQADVV
-161 FSTLSVTRINA
+161 FSTMSVSRITG
-172 GLKKAIEAYKGKKEQ
+172 GLKKAIEAYKGTKEQ

-208 FARDLQPFPSELGAE
+208 FAKKLQPFPSELSVD
-223 IAATIQEFL
+223 IANTIQQFL

-265 PDVFAVLDT
+265 PDVFAILDS
-274 FSEDK
+274 FSADK
-279 SESYYYRKAINNVFI
+279 SDSYYYRKAINNIFV

-299 SQTKAFYDLIE
+299 SQTKAFYDVIE
-310 SDPRYIHRLSA
+310 SDSSYIHRLSS

-345 ARLVKTQDASTKQ
+345 ARLVKTSDAETKK
-358 VVIDTLRS
+358 VVVDTLDS
-366 LLARY
+366 LLKRY

-383 IAEMVNAYAPD
+383 IAEMVDAYASD
-394 YLEQLGLGNAKQ
+394 YLEQLGLSNSKSV
-406 DLKQKIMTF
+406 LKQRIMTF
-415 SYDCRGPAQILA
+415 SYDCRGPARILA

-435 VTSCETLNLKE
+435 ITSCETLNLKE
-446 DDFHQIVN
+446 DDFHQTVN

-464 SDSVDVIVFKTKNDY
+464 SDSVDVIVFKTKSDY
-479 STYSSFLFGNT
+479 STYSSFLFDNT

-499 RDPSKQGN
+499 RAPSKQGN

-514 QNGWGDDFSILNL
+514 QNGWDDDFSILNL
-527 EHEYIHYLD
+527 EHEYVHYLD
-536 GRFNQYGDFHETM
+536 GRFNQYGDFHDTM
-549 REGSIVWWLEGF
+549 REGNIVWWLEGF
-561 AEYMH
+561 AEYMY
-566 YKDGYTAALVLG
+566 YKEGYNAALVLG
-578 KDKTHTLDEV
+578 KEKTHTLADV
-588 FHTNYSDGLNRV
+588 FSTNYSDGLNRV

-610 MLEKHPEDVT
+610 MIEKHPENVT

-638 ERLGPTYNT
+638 ERLGPAYNT

-661 DTDISK
+661 DSDISQ

-680 TSVQVSGEKFA
+680 TSIQVSGKKFS
-691 EKLFFVDVTQN
+691 ETLFFVDVSESY
-702 FNQLEVSIT
+702 NQLEVSISGT
-711 GSGDADL
+711 GDADL

-728 FEYEWTNFTHGS
+728 FEYEWSNYTHGS
-740 NESISIP
+740 NETISIP
-747 KNEDGTIKTG
+747 KNEDESIKMG

-762 ISGRDEFDVELS
+762 ISGREEFDVELS

>member
-1 MKNITTACLL
+1 MKNIKTACLL

-26 SGGVTTVPIADVDS
+26 SGGVKTVPVAGVDSGGKNDDNADVDS
-40 GDKNDDTTDADS
+40 TV
-52 DSDSDSTADDDDTDT
+52 DDDTDT
-67 VNDDDT
+67 DT
-73 VTDDDTTS
+73 DTDTDDDSTV
-81 DDDKDSDDDTTGD
+81 D
-94 DDSTKDDGTTDD
+94 DDSTKDDDTTDD
-106 DTDVDDD
+106 DTVVDDD

-121 KCTVTELNLDRVNI
+121 KCTVEDFTVDRVNI

-149 WFSPSA
+149 WFSPSL
-155 EQADTV
+155 EQADVV
-161 FSTLSVTRINA
+161 FSTMSVSRITG
-172 GLKKAIEAYKGKKEQ
+172 GLKKAIEAYKGTKEQ

-208 FARDLQPFPSELGAE
+208 FAKKLQPFPSELSAD
-223 IAATIQEFL
+223 IANTIQQFL

-265 PDVFAVLDT
+265 PDVFAILDS
-274 FSEDK
+274 FSADK
-279 SESYYYRKAINNVFI
+279 SDSYYYRKAINNIFV

-299 SQTKAFYDLIE
+299 SQTKAFYDVIE
-310 SDPRYIHRLSA
+310 SDSSYIHRLSS

-345 ARLVKTQDASTKQ
+345 TRLVKTEDAETKK
-358 VVIDTLRS
+358 VVVDTLDS
-366 LLARY
+366 LLKRY

-383 IAEMVNAYAPD
+383 IAEMVDAYAPD
-394 YLEQLGLGNAKQ
+394 YLEQLGLSNSKSV
-406 DLKQKIMTF
+406 LKQRIMTF
-415 SYDCRGPAQILA
+415 SYDCGGPARILA

-435 VTSCETLNLKE
+435 ITSCETLNLKE
-446 DDFHQIVN
+446 DDFHQTVN

-464 SDSVDVIVFKTKNDY
+464 SDSVDVIVFKTKSDY
-479 STYSSFLFGNT
+479 STYSSFLFDNT

-514 QNGWGDDFSILNL
+514 QNGWDDDFSILNL
-527 EHEYIHYLD
+527 EHEYVHYLD
-536 GRFNQYGDFHETM
+536 GRFNQYGDFHDTM

-561 AEYMH
+561 AEYMY
-566 YKDGYTAALVLG
+566 YKEGYNAALVLG
-578 KDKTHTLDEV
+578 KEKTHTLADV
-588 FHTNYSDGLNRV
+588 FSTNYSDGLNRV

-610 MLEKHPEDVT
+610 MIEKHPEDVT

-638 ERLGPTYNT
+638 ERLGPAYNT

-661 DTDISK
+661 DSDISQ

-680 TSVQVSGEKFA
+680 TSIQVSGKKFS
-691 EKLFFVDVTQN
+691 ETLFFVDVSESY
-702 FNQLEVSIT
+702 NQLEVSISGT
-711 GSGDADL
+711 GDADL

-728 FEYEWTNFTHGS
+728 FEYEWSNYTHGS
-740 NESISIP
+740 NETISIP
-747 KNEDGTIKTG
+747 KNEDGSIKMG

-762 ISGRDEFDVELS
+762 ISGREEFDVELS

>member
-1 MKNITTACLL
+1 M
-11 LSMLGVLTG
+11 
-20 CGGDDS
+20 
-26 SGGVTTVPIADVDS
+26 
-40 GDKNDDTTDADS
+40 
-52 DSDSDSTADDDDTDT
+52 
-67 VNDDDT
+67 
-73 VTDDDTTS
+73 
-81 DDDKDSDDDTTGD
+81 DDDKDKDTDTDTDTDTDDDSTVD
-94 DDSTKDDGTTDD
+94 DDSTKDDDTTDD
-106 DTDVDDD
+106 DTVVDDD

-121 KCTVTELNLDRVNI
+121 KCTVEDFTVDRVNI

-149 WFSPSA
+149 WFSPSL
-155 EQADTV
+155 EQADVV
-161 FSTLSVTRINA
+161 FSTMSVSRITG
-172 GLKKAIEAYKGKKEQ
+172 GLKKAIEAYKGTKEQ

-208 FARDLQPFPSELGAE
+208 FAKKLQPFSSELSAD
-223 IAATIQEFL
+223 IANTIQQFL
-232 RSPHALTDGREQ
+232 RSPYALTEGREQ

-265 PDVFAVLDT
+265 PDVFAILDS
-274 FSEDK
+274 FSADK
-279 SESYYYRKAINNVFI
+279 SDSYYYRKAINNIFV

-299 SQTKAFYDLIE
+299 SQTKAFYDVIE
-310 SDPRYIHRLSA
+310 SDSSYIHRLSS

-345 ARLVKTQDASTKQ
+345 ARLVKTSDAETKK
-358 VVIDTLRS
+358 VVVDTLDS
-366 LLARY
+366 LLKRY

-383 IAEMVNAYAPD
+383 IAEMVDAYASD
-394 YLEQLGLGNAKQ
+394 YLEQLGLSNSKSV
-406 DLKQKIMTF
+406 LKQRIMTF
-415 SYDCRGPAQILA
+415 SYDCRGPARILA

-435 VTSCETLNLKE
+435 ITSCETLNLKE
-446 DDFHQIVN
+446 DDFHQTVN

-464 SDSVDVIVFKTKNDY
+464 SDSVDVIVFKTKSDY
-479 STYSSFLFGNT
+479 STYSSFLFDNT

-514 QNGWGDDFSILNL
+514 QNGWDDDFSILNL
-527 EHEYIHYLD
+527 EHEYVHYLD
-536 GRFNQYGDFHETM
+536 GRFNQYGDFHDTM

-561 AEYMH
+561 AEYMY
-566 YKDGYTAALVLG
+566 YKEGYNAALVLG
-578 KDKTHTLDEV
+578 KEKTHTLADV
-588 FHTNYSDGLNRV
+588 FSTNYSDGLNRV

-610 MLEKHPEDVT
+610 MIEKHPEDVT

-638 ERLGPTYNT
+638 ERLGPAYNT

-661 DTDISK
+661 DSDISQ

-680 TSVQVSGEKFA
+680 TSIQASGKKFS
-691 EKLFFVDVTQN
+691 ETLFFVDVSESY
-702 FNQLEVSIT
+702 NQLEVSISGT
-711 GSGDADL
+711 GDADL

-728 FEYEWTNFTHGS
+728 FEYEWSNYTHGS
-740 NESISIP
+740 NETISIP
-747 KNEDGTIKTG
+747 KNEDGSIKMG

-762 ISGRDEFDVELS
+762 ISGREEFDV
-774 VVAK
+774 

>member
-1 MKNITTACLL
+1 
-11 LSMLGVLTG
+11 MLGVLTG

-26 SGGVTTVPIADVDS
+26 SGGVKTVPVAGVDS
-40 GDKNDDTTDADS
+40 GDKNDDNADV
-52 DSDSDSTADDDDTDT
+52 DSTVDDDTDT
-67 VNDDDT
+67 DT
-73 VTDDDTTS
+73 DT
-81 DDDKDSDDDTTGD
+81 D
-94 DDSTKDDGTTDD
+94 DDSTKDDDTTDD
-106 DTDVDDD
+106 DTVVDDEA
-113 TELFPHKG
+113 ELFPHKG
-121 KCTVTELNLDRVNI
+121 KCTVEDFTVDRVNI

-149 WFSPSA
+149 WFSPSL
-155 EQADTV
+155 EQADVV
-161 FSTLSVTRINA
+161 FSTMSVSRITG
-172 GLKKAIEAYKGKKEQ
+172 GLKKAIEAYKGTKEQ

-208 FARDLQPFPSELGAE
+208 FAKKLQPFPSELSVD
-223 IAATIQEFL
+223 IANTIQQFL
-232 RSPHALTDGREQ
+232 RSPYALTEGREQ

-265 PDVFAVLDT
+265 PDVFAILDS
-274 FSEDK
+274 FSADK
-279 SESYYYRKAINNVFI
+279 SDSYYYRKAINNIFVAI
-294 AMAGH
+294 AGH
-299 SQTKAFYDLIE
+299 SQTKAFYDVIE
-310 SDPRYIHRLSA
+310 SDSSYIHRLSS

-345 ARLVKTQDASTKQ
+345 ARLVKTEDAETKK
-358 VVIDTLRS
+358 VVVDTLDS
-366 LLARY
+366 LLKRY

-383 IAEMVNAYAPD
+383 IAEMVDAYASD
-394 YLEQLGLGNAKQ
+394 YLEQLGLSNSKSV
-406 DLKQKIMTF
+406 LKQRIMTF
-415 SYDCRGPAQILA
+415 SYDCRGPARILA

-435 VTSCETLNLKE
+435 ITSCETLNLKE
-446 DDFHQIVN
+446 DDFHQTVN

-464 SDSVDVIVFKTKNDY
+464 SDSVDVIVFKTKSDY
-479 STYSSFLFGNT
+479 STYSSFLFDNT

-514 QNGWGDDFSILNL
+514 QNGWDDDFSILNL
-527 EHEYIHYLD
+527 EHEYVHYLD
-536 GRFNQYGDFHETM
+536 GRFNQYGDFHDTM

-566 YKDGYTAALVLG
+566 YKEGYNAALVLG
-578 KDKTHTLDEV
+578 KEKTHTLADV
-588 FHTNYSDGLNRV
+588 FSTNYSDGLNRV

-610 MLEKHPEDVT
+610 MIEKHPEDVT

-638 ERLGPTYNT
+638 ERLGPAYNT

-661 DTDISK
+661 DSDISQ

-680 TSVQVSGEKFA
+680 TSIQVNGKKFS
-691 EKLFFVDVTQN
+691 ETLFFVDVSESY
-702 FNQLEVSIT
+702 NQLEVSIS
-711 GSGDADL
+711 GAGDADL

-728 FEYEWTNFTHGS
+728 FEYEWSNYTHGS
-740 NESISIP
+740 NETISIP
-747 KNEDGTIKTG
+747 KNEDGSIKMG

-762 ISGRDEFDVELS
+762 ISGREEFDVELS

>member
-1 MKNITTACLL
+1 MKNIKTACLL

-26 SGGVTTVPIADVDS
+26 SGGVKTVPVAGVDS
-40 GDKNDDTTDADS
+40 GDKNDDNADV
-52 DSDSDSTADDDDTDT
+52 DSTVDDDTDT
-67 VNDDDT
+67 DDDST
-73 VTDDDTTS
+73 V
-81 DDDKDSDDDTTGD
+81 D
-94 DDSTKDDGTTDD
+94 DDSTKDDDTTND
-106 DTDVDDD
+106 DTVVDDD

-121 KCTVTELNLDRVNI
+121 KCTVEDFTVDRVNI

-149 WFSPSA
+149 WFSPSL
-155 EQADTV
+155 EQADVV
-161 FSTLSVTRINA
+161 FSTMSVSRITG
-172 GLKKAIEAYKGKKEQ
+172 GLKKAIEAYKGTKEQ

-208 FARDLQPFPSELGAE
+208 FAKKLQPFPSELSVD
-223 IAATIQEFL
+223 IANTIQQFL

-265 PDVFAVLDT
+265 PDVFAILDS
-274 FSEDK
+274 FSADK
-279 SESYYYRKAINNVFI
+279 SDSYYYRKAINNIFV

-299 SQTKAFYDLIE
+299 SQTKAFYDVIE
-310 SDPRYIHRLSA
+310 SDSSYIHRLSS

-345 ARLVKTQDASTKQ
+345 ARLVKTEDAETRK
-358 VVIDTLRS
+358 VVVDTLDS
-366 LLARY
+366 LLKRY

-383 IAEMVNAYAPD
+383 IAEMVDAYASD
-394 YLEQLGLGNAKQ
+394 YLEQLGLSNSKSV
-406 DLKQKIMTF
+406 LKQRIMTF
-415 SYDCRGPAQILA
+415 SYDCRGPARILA

-435 VTSCETLNLKE
+435 ITSCETLNLKE
-446 DDFHQIVN
+446 DDFHQTVN

-464 SDSVDVIVFKTKNDY
+464 SDSVDVIVFKTKSDY
-479 STYSSFLFGNT
+479 STYSSFLFDNT

-514 QNGWGDDFSILNL
+514 QNGWDDDFSILNL
-527 EHEYIHYLD
+527 EHEYVHYLD
-536 GRFNQYGDFHETM
+536 GRFNQYGDFHDTM

-561 AEYMH
+561 AEYMY
-566 YKDGYTAALVLG
+566 YKEGYNAALVLG
-578 KDKTHTLDEV
+578 KEKTHTLADV
-588 FHTNYSDGLNRV
+588 FSTNYSDGLNRV

-610 MLEKHPEDVT
+610 MIEKHPEDVT

-638 ERLGPTYNT
+638 ERLGPAYNT

-661 DTDISK
+661 DSDISQ

-680 TSVQVSGEKFA
+680 TSIQVSGKKFS
-691 EKLFFVDVTQN
+691 ETLFFVDVSESY
-702 FNQLEVSIT
+702 NQLEVSISGT
-711 GSGDADL
+711 GDADL

-728 FEYEWTNFTHGS
+728 FEYEWSNYTHGS
-740 NESISIP
+740 NETISIP
-747 KNEDGTIKTG
+747 KNEDGSIKMG

-762 ISGRDEFDVELS
+762 ISGREEFDVELS

>member
-1 MKNITTACLL
+1 MKNIKTACLL

-26 SGGVTTVPIADVDS
+26 SGGVKTVPVAGVDS
-40 GDKNDDTTDADS
+40 GDKNDDNADV
-52 DSDSDSTADDDDTDT
+52 DSTVDDDTDT
-67 VNDDDT
+67 DT
-73 VTDDDTTS
+73 DTDTDDDSTV
-81 DDDKDSDDDTTGD
+81 D
-94 DDSTKDDGTTDD
+94 DDSTKDDDTTDD
-106 DTDVDDD
+106 DTVVDDD

-121 KCTVTELNLDRVNI
+121 KCTVEDFTVDRVNI

-149 WFSPSA
+149 WFSPSL
-155 EQADTV
+155 EQADVV
-161 FSTLSVTRINA
+161 FSTMSVSRITG
-172 GLKKAIEAYKGKKEQ
+172 GLKKAIEAYKGTKEQ

-208 FARDLQPFPSELGAE
+208 FAKKLQPFSSELSAD
-223 IAATIQEFL
+223 IANTIQQFL
-232 RSPHALTDGREQ
+232 RSPYALTEGREQ

-265 PDVFAVLDT
+265 PDVFAILDS
-274 FSEDK
+274 FSADK
-279 SESYYYRKAINNVFI
+279 SDSYYYRKAINNIFV

-299 SQTKAFYDLIE
+299 SQTKAFYDVIE
-310 SDPRYIHRLSA
+310 SDSSYIHRLSG

-345 ARLVKTQDASTKQ
+345 ARLIKTEDAETKK
-358 VVIDTLRS
+358 VVVDTLDS
-366 LLARY
+366 LLKRY

-383 IAEMVNAYAPD
+383 IAEMVDAYASD
-394 YLEQLGLGNAKQ
+394 YLEQLGLSNSKSV
-406 DLKQKIMTF
+406 LKQRIMTF
-415 SYDCRGPAQILA
+415 SYDCRGPARILA

-435 VTSCETLNLKE
+435 ITSCETLNLKE
-446 DDFHQIVN
+446 DDFHQTVN

-464 SDSVDVIVFKTKNDY
+464 SDSVDVIVFKTKSDY
-479 STYSSFLFGNT
+479 STYSSFLFDNT

-514 QNGWGDDFSILNL
+514 QNGWDDDFSILNL
-527 EHEYIHYLD
+527 EHEYVHYLD
-536 GRFNQYGDFHETM
+536 GRFNQYGDFHDTM

-561 AEYMH
+561 AEYMY
-566 YKDGYTAALVLG
+566 YKEGYNAALVLG
-578 KDKTHTLDEV
+578 KEKTHTLADV
-588 FHTNYSDGLNRV
+588 FSTNYSDGLNRV

-610 MLEKHPEDVT
+610 MIEKHPEDVT

-638 ERLGPTYNT
+638 ERLGPAYNT

-661 DTDISK
+661 DSDISQ

-680 TSVQVSGEKFA
+680 TSIRVSGKKFS
-691 EKLFFVDVTQN
+691 ETLFFVDVSESY
-702 FNQLEVSIT
+702 NQLEVSISGT
-711 GSGDADL
+711 GDADL

-728 FEYEWTNFTHGS
+728 FEYEWSNYTHGS
-740 NESISIP
+740 NETISIP
-747 KNEDGTIKTG
+747 KNEDGSIKMG

-762 ISGRDEFDVELS
+762 ISGREEFDVELS

>member
-1 MKNITTACLL
+1 MKNIKTACLL

-26 SGGVTTVPIADVDS
+26 SGGVKAVPVAGVDS
-40 GDKNDDTTDADS
+40 GDKNDDNADI
-52 DSDSDSTADDDDTDT
+52 DSTVDDDTDT
-67 VNDDDT
+67 DDDST
-73 VTDDDTTS
+73 V
-81 DDDKDSDDDTTGD
+81 D
-94 DDSTKDDGTTDD
+94 DDSTKDDDTTDD
-106 DTDVDDD
+106 DNVVDDD

-121 KCTVTELNLDRVNI
+121 KCTVEDFTVDRVNI

-149 WFSPSA
+149 WFSPSL
-155 EQADTV
+155 EQADVV
-161 FSTLSVTRINA
+161 FSTMSVSRITG
-172 GLKKAIEAYKGKKEQ
+172 GLKKAIEAYEGTKEQ

-208 FARDLQPFPSELGAE
+208 FAKKLQPFSSELSAD
-223 IAATIQEFL
+223 IANTIQQFL
-232 RSPHALTDGREQ
+232 RSPYALTEGREQ

-265 PDVFAVLDT
+265 PDVFAILDS
-274 FSEDK
+274 FSADK
-279 SESYYYRKAINNVFI
+279 SDSYYYRKAINNIFV

-299 SQTKAFYDLIE
+299 SQTKAFYDVIE
-310 SDPRYIHRLSA
+310 SDSSYIHRLSG

-345 ARLVKTQDASTKQ
+345 ARLVKTEDAETKK
-358 VVIDTLRS
+358 VVVDTLDS
-366 LLARY
+366 LLKRY

-383 IAEMVNAYAPD
+383 IAEMVDAYASD
-394 YLEQLGLGNAKQ
+394 YLEQLGLSNSKSV
-406 DLKQKIMTF
+406 LKQRIMTF
-415 SYDCRGPAQILA
+415 SYDCRGPARILA

-435 VTSCETLNLKE
+435 ITSCETLNLKE
-446 DDFHQIVN
+446 DDFHQTVN

-464 SDSVDVIVFKTKNDY
+464 SDSVDVIVFKTKSDY
-479 STYSSFLFGNT
+479 STYSSFLFDNT

-514 QNGWGDDFSILNL
+514 QNGWDDDFSILNL
-527 EHEYIHYLD
+527 EHEYVHYLD
-536 GRFNQYGDFHETM
+536 GRFNQYGDFHDTM

-561 AEYMH
+561 AEYMY
-566 YKDGYTAALVLG
+566 YKESYNAALVLG
-578 KDKTHTLDEV
+578 KEKTHTLADV
-588 FHTNYSDGLNRV
+588 FSTNYSDGLNRV

-610 MLEKHPEDVT
+610 MIEKHPEDVT

-638 ERLGPTYNT
+638 ERLGPAYNT

-661 DTDISK
+661 DSDISQ

-680 TSVQVSGEKFA
+680 TSIQVSGKKFS
-691 EKLFFVDVTQN
+691 ETLFFVDVSESY
-702 FNQLEVSIT
+702 NQLEVSISGT
-711 GSGDADL
+711 GDADL

-728 FEYEWTNFTHGS
+728 FEYEWSNYTHGS
-740 NESISIP
+740 NETISIP
-747 KNEDGTIKTG
+747 KNEDGSIKMG

-762 ISGRDEFDVELS
+762 ISGREDYDVELS

>member
-1 MKNITTACLL
+1 MKNIKTVCLL

-26 SGGVTTVPIADVDS
+26 SGGVKTVPVAGVDS
-40 GDKNDDTTDADS
+40 GDKNDDNADV
-52 DSDSDSTADDDDTDT
+52 DST
-67 VNDDDT
+67 V
-73 VTDDDTTS
+73 
-81 DDDKDSDDDTTGD
+81 DDDKDTDTDTDTDDDSTVD
-94 DDSTKDDGTTDD
+94 DDSTKDDDTTDD
-106 DTDVDDD
+106 DTVVDDD

-121 KCTVTELNLDRVNI
+121 KCTVEDFTVDRVNI

-149 WFSPSA
+149 WFSPSL
-155 EQADTV
+155 EQADVV
-161 FSTLSVTRINA
+161 FSTMSVSRITG
-172 GLKKAIEAYKGKKEQ
+172 GLKKAIEAYKGTKEQ
-187 AQQIYYLGEFIKAA
+187 AQKIYYLGEFIKAA

-208 FARDLQPFPSELGAE
+208 FAKKLQPFPSELSVD
-223 IAATIQEFL
+223 IANTIQQFL
-232 RSPHALTDGREQ
+232 RSPHALTEGREQ

-260 LAIAA
+260 LAVAA
-265 PDVFAVLDT
+265 PDVFAILDS
-274 FSEDK
+274 FSADK
-279 SESYYYRKAINNVFI
+279 SDSYYYRKAINNIFV

-299 SQTKAFYDLIE
+299 SQTKAFYDVIE
-310 SDPRYIHRLSA
+310 SDSSYIHRLSG
-321 FITNNEWAIGT
+321 FIINNEWAIGT

-345 ARLVKTQDASTKQ
+345 ARLVKTEDAETKK
-358 VVIDTLRS
+358 VVVDTLDS
-366 LLARY
+366 LLKRY

-383 IAEMVNAYAPD
+383 IAEMVDAYASD
-394 YLEQLGLGNAKQ
+394 YLEQLGLSNSKSV
-406 DLKQKIMTF
+406 LKQRIMTF
-415 SYDCRGPAQILA
+415 SYDCRGPARILA

-435 VTSCETLNLKE
+435 ITSCETLNLKE
-446 DDFHQIVN
+446 DDFHQTVN

-464 SDSVDVIVFKTKNDY
+464 SDSVDVIVFKTKSDY
-479 STYSSFLFGNT
+479 STHSSFLFDNT

-514 QNGWGDDFSILNL
+514 QNGWDDDFSILNL
-527 EHEYIHYLD
+527 EHEYVHYLD
-536 GRFNQYGDFHETM
+536 GRFNQYGDFHDTM

-561 AEYMH
+561 AEYMY
-566 YKDGYTAALVLG
+566 YKEGYNAALVLG
-578 KDKTHTLDEV
+578 KEKTHTLADV
-588 FHTNYSDGLNRV
+588 FSTNYSDGLNRV

-610 MLEKHPEDVT
+610 MIEKHPEDVT

-638 ERLGPTYNT
+638 ERLGPAYNT

-661 DTDISK
+661 DSDISQ

-680 TSVQVSGEKFA
+680 TSIQASGKKFS
-691 EKLFFVDVTQN
+691 ETLFFVDVSESYN
-702 FNQLEVSIT
+702 KLEVSISGT
-711 GSGDADL
+711 GDADL

-728 FEYEWTNFTHGS
+728 FEYEWSNYTHGS
-740 NESISIP
+740 NETISIP
-747 KNEDGTIKTG
+747 KNEDGSIKMG

-762 ISGRDEFDVELS
+762 ISGRKEFDVELS

>member
-1 MKNITTACLL
+1 MKNIKTACLL

-26 SGGVTTVPIADVDS
+26 SGGVKTVPVAGVDS
-40 GDKNDDTTDADS
+40 GDKNDDNADV
-52 DSDSDSTADDDDTDT
+52 DST
-67 VNDDDT
+67 
-73 VTDDDTTS
+73 
-81 DDDKDSDDDTTGD
+81 
-94 DDSTKDDGTTDD
+94 
-106 DTDVDDD
+106 VDDD

-121 KCTVTELNLDRVNI
+121 KCTVEDFTVDRVNI

-149 WFSPSA
+149 WFSPSL
-155 EQADTV
+155 EQADVV
-161 FSTLSVTRINA
+161 FSTMSVSRITG
-172 GLKKAIEAYKGKKEQ
+172 GLKKAIEAYKGTKEQ

-208 FARDLQPFPSELGAE
+208 FAKKLQPFSSELSAD
-223 IAATIQEFL
+223 IANTIQQFL
-232 RSPHALTDGREQ
+232 RSPYALTEGREQ

-265 PDVFAVLDT
+265 PDVFAILDS
-274 FSEDK
+274 FSADK
-279 SESYYYRKAINNVFI
+279 SDSYYYRKAINNIFV

-299 SQTKAFYDLIE
+299 SQTKAFYDVIE
-310 SDPRYIHRLSA
+310 SDSSYIHRLSG

-345 ARLVKTQDASTKQ
+345 ARLIKTEDAETKK
-358 VVIDTLRS
+358 VVVDTLDS
-366 LLARY
+366 LLKRY

-383 IAEMVNAYAPD
+383 IAEMVDAYASD
-394 YLEQLGLGNAKQ
+394 YLEQLGLSNSKSV
-406 DLKQKIMTF
+406 LKQRIMTF
-415 SYDCRGPAQILA
+415 SYDCRGPARILA

-435 VTSCETLNLKE
+435 ITSCETLNLKE
-446 DDFHQIVN
+446 DDFHQTVN

-464 SDSVDVIVFKTKNDY
+464 SDSVDVIVFKTKSDY
-479 STYSSFLFGNT
+479 STYSSFLFDNT

-514 QNGWGDDFSILNL
+514 QNGWDDNFSILNL
-527 EHEYIHYLD
+527 EHEYVHYLD
-536 GRFNQYGDFHETM
+536 GRFNQYGDFHDTM
-549 REGSIVWWLEGF
+549 REGNIVWWLEGF
-561 AEYMH
+561 AEYMY
-566 YKDGYTAALVLG
+566 YKEGYNAALVLG
-578 KDKTHTLDEV
+578 KEKTYTLADV
-588 FHTNYSDGLNRV
+588 FSTNYSDGLNRV

-610 MLEKHPEDVT
+610 MIEKHPEDVT

-638 ERLGPTYNT
+638 ERLGPAYNT

-661 DTDISK
+661 DSDISQ

-680 TSVQVSGEKFA
+680 TSIQVSGKKFS
-691 EKLFFVDVTQN
+691 ETLFFVDVSESY
-702 FNQLEVSIT
+702 NQLEVSISGT
-711 GSGDADL
+711 GDADL

-728 FEYEWTNFTHGS
+728 FEYEWSNYTHGS
-740 NESISIP
+740 NETISIP
-747 KNEDGTIKTG
+747 KNEDGSIKMG

-762 ISGRDEFDVELS
+762 ISGREEFDVELS

>member
-1 MKNITTACLL
+1 
-11 LSMLGVLTG
+11 MLGVLTG

-26 SGGVTTVPIADVDS
+26 SGGVKTVPVAGVDS
-40 GDKNDDTTDADS
+40 GDKNDDNADV
-52 DSDSDSTADDDDTDT
+52 DSTVDDDTDT
-67 VNDDDT
+67 DT
-73 VTDDDTTS
+73 DT
-81 DDDKDSDDDTTGD
+81 D
-94 DDSTKDDGTTDD
+94 DDSTKDDDTTDD
-106 DTDVDDD
+106 DTVVDDEA
-113 TELFPHKG
+113 ELFPHKG
-121 KCTVTELNLDRVNI
+121 KCTVEDFTVDRVNI

-149 WFSPSA
+149 WFSPSL
-155 EQADTV
+155 ELADVV
-161 FSTLSVTRINA
+161 FSTMNVSRITG
-172 GLKKAIEAYKGKKEQ
+172 GLKKAIEAYKGTKEQ

-208 FARDLQPFPSELGAE
+208 FAKKLQPFPSELSVD
-223 IAATIQEFL
+223 IANTIQQFL
-232 RSPHALTDGREQ
+232 RSPYALTEGREQ

-265 PDVFAVLDT
+265 PDVFAILDS
-274 FSEDK
+274 FSADK
-279 SESYYYRKAINNVFI
+279 SDSYYYRKAINNIFV

-299 SQTKAFYDLIE
+299 SQTKAFYDVIE
-310 SDPRYIHRLSA
+310 SDSSYIHRLSS

-345 ARLVKTQDASTKQ
+345 ARLVKTEDAETKK
-358 VVIDTLRS
+358 VVVDTLDS
-366 LLARY
+366 LLKRY
-371 PLGGKSDRIWVG
+371 PLGGKSHRIWVG
-383 IAEMVNAYAPD
+383 IAEMVDAYASD
-394 YLEQLGLGNAKQ
+394 YLEQLGLSNSKSV
-406 DLKQKIMTF
+406 LKQRIMTF
-415 SYDCRGPAQILA
+415 SYDCRGPARILA
-427 QEMTEAQA
+427 QEITEAQA
-435 VTSCETLNLKE
+435 ITSCETLNLKE
-446 DDFHQIVN
+446 DDFHQTVN

-464 SDSVDVIVFKTKNDY
+464 SDSVDVIVFKTKSDY
-479 STYSSFLFGNT
+479 STYSSFLFDNT

-514 QNGWGDDFSILNL
+514 QNGWDDDFSILNL
-527 EHEYIHYLD
+527 EHEYVHYLD
-536 GRFNQYGDFHETM
+536 GRFNQYGDFHDTM

-566 YKDGYTAALVLG
+566 YKEGYNAALVLG
-578 KDKTHTLDEV
+578 KEKTHTLADV
-588 FHTNYSDGLNRV
+588 FSTNYRDGLNRV

-610 MLEKHPEDVT
+610 MIEKHPEDVT

-638 ERLGPTYNT
+638 ERLGPAYNT

-661 DTDISK
+661 DSDISQ

-680 TSVQVSGEKFA
+680 TSIQVNGKKFS
-691 EKLFFVDVTQN
+691 ETLFFVDVSESY
-702 FNQLEVSIT
+702 NQLEVSISGT
-711 GSGDADL
+711 GDADL

-728 FEYEWTNFTHGS
+728 FEYEWSNYTHGS
-740 NESISIP
+740 NETISIP
-747 KNEDGTIKTG
+747 KNEDGSIKMG

-762 ISGRDEFDVELS
+762 ISGREEFDVELS

>member
-1 MKNITTACLL
+1 
-11 LSMLGVLTG
+11 MLGVLTG

-26 SGGVTTVPIADVDS
+26 SGGVKTVPVAGVDS
-40 GDKNDDTTDADS
+40 GDKNDDNADV
-52 DSDSDSTADDDDTDT
+52 DSTVDDDTDT
-67 VNDDDT
+67 D
-73 VTDDDTTS
+73 TDDDSTV
-81 DDDKDSDDDTTGD
+81 D
-94 DDSTKDDGTTDD
+94 DDSTKDDDTTDD
-106 DTDVDDD
+106 DTVVDDEA
-113 TELFPHKG
+113 ELFPHKG
-121 KCTVTELNLDRVNI
+121 KCTVEDFTVDRVNI

-149 WFSPSA
+149 WFSPSL
-155 EQADTV
+155 EQADVV
-161 FSTLSVTRINA
+161 FSTMSVSRITG
-172 GLKKAIEAYKGKKEQ
+172 GLKKAIEAYKGTKEQ

-208 FARDLQPFPSELGAE
+208 FAKKLQPFPSELSVD
-223 IAATIQEFL
+223 IANTIQQFL
-232 RSPHALTDGREQ
+232 RSPYALTEGREQ

-265 PDVFAVLDT
+265 PDVFAILDS
-274 FSEDK
+274 FSADK
-279 SESYYYRKAINNVFI
+279 SDSYYYRKAINNIFV

-299 SQTKAFYDLIE
+299 SQTKAFYDVIE
-310 SDPRYIHRLSA
+310 SDSSYIHRLSS

-345 ARLVKTQDASTKQ
+345 ARLVKTEDAETKK
-358 VVIDTLRS
+358 VVVDTLDS
-366 LLARY
+366 LLKRY

-383 IAEMVNAYAPD
+383 IAEMVDAYASN
-394 YLEQLGLGNAKQ
+394 YLEQLGLSNSKSV
-406 DLKQKIMTF
+406 LKQRIMTF
-415 SYDCRGPAQILA
+415 SYDCRGPARILA

-435 VTSCETLNLKE
+435 ITSCETLNLKE
-446 DDFHQIVN
+446 DDFHQTVN

-464 SDSVDVIVFKTKNDY
+464 SDSVDVIVFKTKSDY
-479 STYSSFLFGNT
+479 STYSSFLFDNT

-514 QNGWGDDFSILNL
+514 QNGWDDDFSILNL
-527 EHEYIHYLD
+527 EHEYVHYLD
-536 GRFNQYGDFHETM
+536 GRFNQYGDFHDTM

-566 YKDGYTAALVLG
+566 YKEGYNAALVLG
-578 KDKTHTLDEV
+578 KEKTHTLADV
-588 FHTNYSDGLNRV
+588 FSTNYSDGLNRV

-610 MLEKHPEDVT
+610 MIEKHPEDVT

-638 ERLGPTYNT
+638 ERLGPAYNT

-661 DTDISK
+661 DSDISQ

-680 TSVQVSGEKFA
+680 TSIQVNGKKFS
-691 EKLFFVDVTQN
+691 ETLFFVDVSESY
-702 FNQLEVSIT
+702 NQLEVSISGT
-711 GSGDADL
+711 GDADL

-728 FEYEWTNFTHGS
+728 FEYEWSNYTHGS
-740 NESISIP
+740 NETISIP
-747 KNEDGTIKTG
+747 KNEDGSIKMG

-762 ISGRDEFDVELS
+762 ISGREEFDVELS

>member
-1 MKNITTACLL
+1 MKNIKTACLL

-26 SGGVTTVPIADVDS
+26 SGGVKTVPVAGVDS
-40 GDKNDDTTDADS
+40 GDKNDDNADV
-52 DSDSDSTADDDDTDT
+52 DSTVDDDTDT
-67 VNDDDT
+67 DT
-73 VTDDDTTS
+73 DTDDDSTV
-81 DDDKDSDDDTTGD
+81 D
-94 DDSTKDDGTTDD
+94 DDSTKDDDTTDD
-106 DTDVDDD
+106 DTVVDDE
-113 TELFPHKG
+113 TELFSHKG
-121 KCTVTELNLDRVNI
+121 KCTVEDFTVDRVNI

-149 WFSPSA
+149 WFSPSL
-155 EQADTV
+155 EQADVV
-161 FSTLSVTRINA
+161 FSTMSVSRITG
-172 GLKKAIEAYKGKKEQ
+172 GLKKAIEAYKGTKEQ

-208 FARDLQPFPSELGAE
+208 FAKKLQPFPSELSVD
-223 IAATIQEFL
+223 IANTIQQFL

-265 PDVFAVLDT
+265 PDVFAILDS
-274 FSEDK
+274 FSADK
-279 SESYYYRKAINNVFI
+279 SDSYYYRKAINNIFV

-299 SQTKAFYDLIE
+299 SQTKAFYDVIE
-310 SDPRYIHRLSA
+310 SDSSYIHRLSS

-345 ARLVKTQDASTKQ
+345 ARLVKTEDAETRK
-358 VVIDTLRS
+358 VVVDTLDS
-366 LLARY
+366 LLKRY

-383 IAEMVNAYAPD
+383 IAEMVDAYASD
-394 YLEQLGLGNAKQ
+394 YLEQLGLSNSKSV
-406 DLKQKIMTF
+406 LKQRIMTF
-415 SYDCRGPAQILA
+415 SYDCRGPARILA

-435 VTSCETLNLKE
+435 ITSCETLNLKE
-446 DDFHQIVN
+446 DDFHQTVN

-464 SDSVDVIVFKTKNDY
+464 SDSVDVIVFKTKSDY
-479 STYSSFLFGNT
+479 STYSSFLFDNT

-514 QNGWGDDFSILNL
+514 QNGWDDDFSILNL
-527 EHEYIHYLD
+527 EHEYVHYLD
-536 GRFNQYGDFHETM
+536 GRFNQYGDFHDTM
-549 REGSIVWWLEGF
+549 REGNIVWWLEGF
-561 AEYMH
+561 AEYMY
-566 YKDGYTAALVLG
+566 YKEGYNAALVLG
-578 KDKTHTLDEV
+578 KEKTHTLADV
-588 FHTNYSDGLNRV
+588 FSTNYSDGLNRV

-610 MLEKHPEDVT
+610 MIEKHPENVT

-638 ERLGPTYNT
+638 ERLGPAYNT

-661 DTDISK
+661 DSDISQ

-680 TSVQVSGEKFA
+680 TSIQVSGKKFS
-691 EKLFFVDVTQN
+691 ETLFFVDVSESY
-702 FNQLEVSIT
+702 NQLEVSISGT
-711 GSGDADL
+711 GDADL

-728 FEYEWTNFTHGS
+728 FEYEWSNYTHGS
-740 NESISIP
+740 NETISIP
-747 KNEDGTIKTG
+747 KNEDGSIKMG

-762 ISGRDEFDVELS
+762 ISGREEFDVELS

>member
-1 MKNITTACLL
+1 MKNIKTACLL

-26 SGGVTTVPIADVDS
+26 SGGVKTVPVAGVDS
-40 GDKNDDTTDADS
+40 GDKNDDNADV
-52 DSDSDSTADDDDTDT
+52 DSTVDDDTDT
-67 VNDDDT
+67 DT
-73 VTDDDTTS
+73 DTDTDDDSTV
-81 DDDKDSDDDTTGD
+81 D
-94 DDSTKDDGTTDD
+94 DDSTKDDDTTDD
-106 DTDVDDD
+106 DTVVDDD

-121 KCTVTELNLDRVNI
+121 KCTVEDFTVDRVNI

-149 WFSPSA
+149 WFSPSL
-155 EQADTV
+155 EQADVV
-161 FSTLSVTRINA
+161 FSTMSVSRITG
-172 GLKKAIEAYKGKKEQ
+172 GLKKAIEAYKGTKEQ

-208 FARDLQPFPSELGAE
+208 FAKKLQPFSSELSAD
-223 IAATIQEFL
+223 IANTIQQFL
-232 RSPHALTDGREQ
+232 RSPYALTEGREQ

-265 PDVFAVLDT
+265 PDVFAILDS
-274 FSEDK
+274 FSADK
-279 SESYYYRKAINNVFI
+279 SDSYYYRKAINNIFV

-299 SQTKAFYDLIE
+299 SQTKAFYDVIE
-310 SDPRYIHRLSA
+310 SDSSYIHRLSG

-345 ARLVKTQDASTKQ
+345 ARLVKTEDAETKK
-358 VVIDTLRS
+358 VVVDTLDS
-366 LLARY
+366 LLKRY

-383 IAEMVNAYAPD
+383 IAEMVDAYAPD
-394 YLEQLGLGNAKQ
+394 YLEQLGLSNSKSV
-406 DLKQKIMTF
+406 LKQRIMTF
-415 SYDCRGPAQILA
+415 SYDCRGPARILA

-435 VTSCETLNLKE
+435 ITSCETLNLKE
-446 DDFHQIVN
+446 DDFHQTVN

-464 SDSVDVIVFKTKNDY
+464 SDSVDVIVFKTKSDY
-479 STYSSFLFGNT
+479 STYSSFLFDNT

-514 QNGWGDDFSILNL
+514 QNGWDDDFSILNL
-527 EHEYIHYLD
+527 EHEYVHYLD
-536 GRFNQYGDFHETM
+536 GRFNQYGDFHDTM
-549 REGSIVWWLEGF
+549 REGNIVWWLEGF
-561 AEYMH
+561 AEYMY
-566 YKDGYTAALVLG
+566 YKEGYNAALVLG
-578 KDKTHTLDEV
+578 KEKTHTLADV
-588 FHTNYSDGLNRV
+588 FSTNYSDGLNRV

-610 MLEKHPEDVT
+610 MIEKHPENVT

-638 ERLGPTYNT
+638 ERLGPAYNT

-661 DTDISK
+661 DSDISQ

-680 TSVQVSGEKFA
+680 TSIQVSGKKFS
-691 EKLFFVDVTQN
+691 ETLFFVDVSESY
-702 FNQLEVSIT
+702 NQLEVSISGT
-711 GSGDADL
+711 GDADL

-728 FEYEWTNFTHGS
+728 FEYEWSNYTHGS
-740 NESISIP
+740 NETISIP
-747 KNEDGTIKTG
+747 KNDDGSIKMG

-762 ISGRDEFDVELS
+762 ISGREEFDVELS

>member
-1 MKNITTACLL
+1 MKNIKTACLL

-26 SGGVTTVPIADVDS
+26 SGGVKTVPVAGVDSGGKNDDNADVDS
-40 GDKNDDTTDADS
+40 TV
-52 DSDSDSTADDDDTDT
+52 DDDTDT
-67 VNDDDT
+67 DDDST
-73 VTDDDTTS
+73 V
-81 DDDKDSDDDTTGD
+81 D
-94 DDSTKDDGTTDD
+94 DDSTKDDDTTDD
-106 DTDVDDD
+106 DTVVDDE

-121 KCTVTELNLDRVNI
+121 KCTVEDFTVDRVNI

-149 WFSPSA
+149 WFSPSL
-155 EQADTV
+155 EQADVV
-161 FSTLSVTRINA
+161 FSTMSVSRITG
-172 GLKKAIEAYKGKKEQ
+172 GLKKAIEAYKGTKEQ

-208 FARDLQPFPSELGAE
+208 FAKKLQPFPSELSVD
-223 IAATIQEFL
+223 IANTIQQFL

-265 PDVFAVLDT
+265 PDVFAILDS
-274 FSEDK
+274 FSADK
-279 SESYYYRKAINNVFI
+279 SDSYYYRKAINNIFV

-299 SQTKAFYDLIE
+299 SQTKAFYDVIE
-310 SDPRYIHRLSA
+310 SDSSYIHRLSS

-345 ARLVKTQDASTKQ
+345 ARLVKTEDAETRK
-358 VVIDTLRS
+358 VVVDTLDS
-366 LLARY
+366 LLKRY

-383 IAEMVNAYAPD
+383 IAEMVDAYASD
-394 YLEQLGLGNAKQ
+394 YLEQLGLSNSKSV
-406 DLKQKIMTF
+406 LKQRIMTF
-415 SYDCRGPAQILA
+415 SYDCRGPARILA

-435 VTSCETLNLKE
+435 ITSCETLNLKE
-446 DDFHQIVN
+446 DDFHQTVN

-464 SDSVDVIVFKTKNDY
+464 SDSVDVIVFKTKSDY
-479 STYSSFLFGNT
+479 STYSSFLFDNT

-514 QNGWGDDFSILNL
+514 QNGWDDDFSILNL
-527 EHEYIHYLD
+527 EHEYVHYLD
-536 GRFNQYGDFHETM
+536 GRFNQYGDFHDTM

-561 AEYMH
+561 AEYMY
-566 YKDGYTAALVLG
+566 YKEGYNAALVLG
-578 KDKTHTLDEV
+578 KEKTHTLADV
-588 FHTNYSDGLNRV
+588 FSTNYSDGLNRV

-610 MLEKHPEDVT
+610 MIEKHPEDVT

-638 ERLGPTYNT
+638 ERLGPAYNT

-661 DTDISK
+661 DSDISQ

-680 TSVQVSGEKFA
+680 TSIQVSGKKFS
-691 EKLFFVDVTQN
+691 ETLFFIDVSESY
-702 FNQLEVSIT
+702 NQLEVSISGT
-711 GSGDADL
+711 GDADL

-728 FEYEWTNFTHGS
+728 FEYEWSNYTHGS
-740 NESISIP
+740 NETISIP
-747 KNEDGTIKTG
+747 KNEDGSIKMG

-762 ISGRDEFDVELS
+762 ISGREEFDVELS

>member
-1 MKNITTACLL
+1 MKNIKTACLL

-26 SGGVTTVPIADVDS
+26 SGGVKTVPVAGVDS
-40 GDKNDDTTDADS
+40 GDKNDDNADV
-52 DSDSDSTADDDDTDT
+52 DSTVDDDTDT
-67 VNDDDT
+67 
-73 VTDDDTTS
+73 
-81 DDDKDSDDDTTGD
+81 D
-94 DDSTKDDGTTDD
+94 DDSTKDDDTTDD
-106 DTDVDDD
+106 DTVVDDEA
-113 TELFPHKG
+113 ELFPHKG
-121 KCTVTELNLDRVNI
+121 KCTVEDFTVDRVNI

-149 WFSPSA
+149 WFSPSL
-155 EQADTV
+155 EQADVV
-161 FSTLSVTRINA
+161 FSSMSVSRITG
-172 GLKKAIEAYKGKKEQ
+172 GLKKAIEAYKGTKEQ

-208 FARDLQPFPSELGAE
+208 FAKKLQPFPSELSVD
-223 IAATIQEFL
+223 IANTIQQFL
-232 RSPHALTDGREQ
+232 RSPYALTEGREQ

-265 PDVFAVLDT
+265 PDVFAILDS
-274 FSEDK
+274 FSADK
-279 SESYYYRKAINNVFI
+279 SDSYYYRKAINNIFV

-299 SQTKAFYDLIE
+299 SQTKAFYDVIE
-310 SDPRYIHRLSA
+310 SDSSYIHRLSS

-345 ARLVKTQDASTKQ
+345 ARLVKTEDAETKK
-358 VVIDTLRS
+358 VVVDTLDS
-366 LLARY
+366 LLKRY

-383 IAEMVNAYAPD
+383 IAEMVDAYASD
-394 YLEQLGLGNAKQ
+394 YLEQLGLSNSKSV
-406 DLKQKIMTF
+406 LKQRIMTF
-415 SYDCRGPAQILA
+415 SYDCRGPARILA

-435 VTSCETLNLKE
+435 ITSCETLNLKE
-446 DDFHQIVN
+446 DDFHQTVN

-464 SDSVDVIVFKTKNDY
+464 SDSVDVIVFKTKSDY
-479 STYSSFLFGNT
+479 STYSSFLFDNT
-490 TNNGGQFLE
+490 TDNGGQFLE

-514 QNGWGDDFSILNL
+514 QNGWDDDFSILNL
-527 EHEYIHYLD
+527 EHEYVHYLD
-536 GRFNQYGDFHETM
+536 GRFNQYGDFHDTM
-549 REGSIVWWLEGF
+549 REGNIVWWLEGF
-561 AEYMH
+561 AEYMY
-566 YKDGYTAALVLG
+566 YKEGYNAALVLG
-578 KDKTHTLDEV
+578 KEKTHTLADV
-588 FHTNYSDGLNRV
+588 FSTNYSDGLNRV

-610 MLEKHPEDVT
+610 MIEKHPEDVT

-638 ERLGPTYNT
+638 ERLGPAYNT

-661 DTDISK
+661 DSDISQ

-680 TSVQVSGEKFA
+680 TSIQVNGKKFS
-691 EKLFFVDVTQN
+691 ETLFFVDVSESY
-702 FNQLEVSIT
+702 NQLEVSISGT
-711 GSGDADL
+711 GDADL

-728 FEYEWTNFTHGS
+728 FEYEWSNYTHGS
-740 NESISIP
+740 NETISIP
-747 KNEDGTIKTG
+747 KNEDGSIKMG

-762 ISGRDEFDVELS
+762 ISGREEFDVELS

>member
-1 MKNITTACLL
+1 
-11 LSMLGVLTG
+11 MLGVLTG

-26 SGGVTTVPIADVDS
+26 SGGVKTVPVAGVDS
-40 GDKNDDTTDADS
+40 GDKNDDNADV
-52 DSDSDSTADDDDTDT
+52 DSTVDDDTDT
-67 VNDDDT
+67 DT
-73 VTDDDTTS
+73 
-81 DDDKDSDDDTTGD
+81 D
-94 DDSTKDDGTTDD
+94 DDSTKDDDTTDD
-106 DTDVDDD
+106 DTVVDDEA
-113 TELFPHKG
+113 ELFPHKG
-121 KCTVTELNLDRVNI
+121 KCTVEDFTVDRVNI

-149 WFSPSA
+149 WFSPSL
-155 EQADTV
+155 EQADVV
-161 FSTLSVTRINA
+161 FSTMSVSRITG
-172 GLKKAIEAYKGKKEQ
+172 GLKKAIEAYKGTKEQ

-208 FARDLQPFPSELGAE
+208 FAKKLQPFPSELSVD
-223 IAATIQEFL
+223 IANTIQQFL
-232 RSPHALTDGREQ
+232 RSPYALTEGREQ

-265 PDVFAVLDT
+265 PDVFAILDS
-274 FSEDK
+274 FSADK
-279 SESYYYRKAINNVFI
+279 SDSYYYRKAINNIFV

-299 SQTKAFYDLIE
+299 SQTKAFYDVIE
-310 SDPRYIHRLSA
+310 SDSSYIHRLSS

-345 ARLVKTQDASTKQ
+345 ARLVKTEDAETKK
-358 VVIDTLRS
+358 VVVDTLDS
-366 LLARY
+366 LLKRY

-383 IAEMVNAYAPD
+383 IAEMVDAYASD
-394 YLEQLGLGNAKQ
+394 YLEQLGLSNSKSV
-406 DLKQKIMTF
+406 LKQRIMTF
-415 SYDCRGPAQILA
+415 SYDCRGPARILA

-435 VTSCETLNLKE
+435 ITSCETLNLKE
-446 DDFHQIVN
+446 DDFHQTVN

-464 SDSVDVIVFKTKNDY
+464 SDSVDVIVFKTKSDY
-479 STYSSFLFGNT
+479 STYSSFLFDNT

-514 QNGWGDDFSILNL
+514 QNGWDDDFSILNL
-527 EHEYIHYLD
+527 EHEYVHYLD
-536 GRFNQYGDFHETM
+536 GRFNQYGDFHDTM

-566 YKDGYTAALVLG
+566 YKEGYNAALVLG
-578 KDKTHTLDEV
+578 KEKTHTLADV
-588 FHTNYSDGLNRV
+588 FSTNYSDGLNRV

-610 MLEKHPEDVT
+610 MIEKHPEDVT

-638 ERLGPTYNT
+638 ERLGPAYNT

-661 DTDISK
+661 DSDISQ

-680 TSVQVSGEKFA
+680 TSIQVNGKKFS
-691 EKLFFVDVTQN
+691 ETLFFVDVSESY
-702 FNQLEVSIT
+702 NQLEVSISGT
-711 GSGDADL
+711 GDADL

-728 FEYEWTNFTHGS
+728 FEYEWSNYTHGS
-740 NESISIP
+740 NETISIP
-747 KNEDGTIKTG
+747 KNEDGSIKMG

-762 ISGRDEFDVELS
+762 ISGREEFDVELS

>member
-1 MKNITTACLL
+1 MKNIKTACLL

-26 SGGVTTVPIADVDS
+26 SGGVKTVPVAGVDS
-40 GDKNDDTTDADS
+40 GDKNDDNADV
-52 DSDSDSTADDDDTDT
+52 DSTVDDDTDT
-67 VNDDDT
+67 DT
-73 VTDDDTTS
+73 DT
-81 DDDKDSDDDTTGD
+81 D
-94 DDSTKDDGTTDD
+94 DDSTVDDDSMKDDDTTDD
-106 DTDVDDD
+106 DTVVDDD

-121 KCTVTELNLDRVNI
+121 KCTVEDFTVDRVNI

-149 WFSPSA
+149 WFSPSL
-155 EQADTV
+155 EQADVV
-161 FSTLSVTRINA
+161 FSTMSVSRITG
-172 GLKKAIEAYKGKKEQ
+172 GLKKAIEAYKGTKEQ

-208 FARDLQPFPSELGAE
+208 FAKKLQPFSSELSAD
-223 IAATIQEFL
+223 IANTIQQFL
-232 RSPHALTDGREQ
+232 RSPYALTDGREQ

-265 PDVFAVLDT
+265 PDVFAILDS
-274 FSEDK
+274 FSADK
-279 SESYYYRKAINNVFI
+279 SDSYYYRKAINNIFV

-299 SQTKAFYDLIE
+299 SQTKAFYDVIE
-310 SDPRYIHRLSA
+310 SDSSYIHRLSG

-345 ARLVKTQDASTKQ
+345 ARLVKTEDAETKK
-358 VVIDTLRS
+358 VVVDTLDS
-366 LLARY
+366 LLKRY

-383 IAEMVNAYAPD
+383 IAEMVDAYAPD
-394 YLEQLGLGNAKQ
+394 YLEQLGLSNSKSV
-406 DLKQKIMTF
+406 LKQRIMTF
-415 SYDCRGPAQILA
+415 SYDCRGPARILA

-435 VTSCETLNLKE
+435 ITSCETLNLKE
-446 DDFHQIVN
+446 DDFHQTVN

-464 SDSVDVIVFKTKNDY
+464 SDSVDVIVFKTKSDY
-479 STYSSFLFGNT
+479 STYSSFLFDNT

-514 QNGWGDDFSILNL
+514 QNGWDDDFSILNL
-527 EHEYIHYLD
+527 EHEYVHYLD
-536 GRFNQYGDFHETM
+536 GRFNQYGDFHDTM
-549 REGSIVWWLEGF
+549 REGNIVWWLEGF
-561 AEYMH
+561 AEYMY
-566 YKDGYTAALVLG
+566 YKEGYNAALVLG
-578 KDKTHTLDEV
+578 KEKTHTLADV
-588 FHTNYSDGLNRV
+588 FSTNYSDGLNRV

-610 MLEKHPEDVT
+610 MIEKHPENVT

-638 ERLGPTYNT
+638 ERLGPAYNT

-661 DTDISK
+661 DSDISQ

-680 TSVQVSGEKFA
+680 TSIQVSGKKFS
-691 EKLFFVDVTQN
+691 ETLFFVDVSESY
-702 FNQLEVSIT
+702 NQLEVSISGT
-711 GSGDADL
+711 GDADL

-728 FEYEWTNFTHGS
+728 FEYEWSNYTHGS
-740 NESISIP
+740 NETISIP
-747 KNEDGTIKTG
+747 KNEDGSIKMG

-762 ISGRDEFDVELS
+762 ISGREEFDVELS

>member
-1 MKNITTACLL
+1 MKNIKTACLL

-26 SGGVTTVPIADVDS
+26 SGGVKTVPVAGVDS
-40 GDKNDDTTDADS
+40 GDKNDDNADV
-52 DSDSDSTADDDDTDT
+52 DSTVDDDTDT
-67 VNDDDT
+67 DT
-73 VTDDDTTS
+73 DTDTDDDSTV
-81 DDDKDSDDDTTGD
+81 D
-94 DDSTKDDGTTDD
+94 DDSTKDDDTTDD
-106 DTDVDDD
+106 DTVVDDD

-121 KCTVTELNLDRVNI
+121 KCTVEDFTVDRVNI
-135 ESRVANSDYECMRT
+135 ESKVANSDYECMRT
-149 WFSPSA
+149 WFSPSL
-155 EQADTV
+155 EQADVV
-161 FSTLSVTRINA
+161 FSTMSVSRITG
-172 GLKKAIEAYKGKKEQ
+172 GLKKAIEAYKGTKEQ

-208 FARDLQPFPSELGAE
+208 FAKKLQPFSSELSAD
-223 IAATIQEFL
+223 IANTIQQFL
-232 RSPHALTDGREQ
+232 RSPYALTEGREQ

-265 PDVFAVLDT
+265 PDVFAILDS
-274 FSEDK
+274 FSADK
-279 SESYYYRKAINNVFI
+279 SDSYYYRKAINNIFV

-299 SQTKAFYDLIE
+299 SQTKAFYDVIE
-310 SDPRYIHRLSA
+310 SDSSYIHRLSG

-345 ARLVKTQDASTKQ
+345 ARLVKTEDAETKK
-358 VVIDTLRS
+358 VVVDTLDS
-366 LLARY
+366 LLKRY

-383 IAEMVNAYAPD
+383 IAEMVDAYAPD
-394 YLEQLGLGNAKQ
+394 YLEQLGLSNSKSV
-406 DLKQKIMTF
+406 LKQRIMTF
-415 SYDCRGPAQILA
+415 SYDCRGPARILA

-435 VTSCETLNLKE
+435 ITSCETLNLKE
-446 DDFHQIVN
+446 DDFHQTVN

-464 SDSVDVIVFKTKNDY
+464 SDSVDVIVFKTKSDY
-479 STYSSFLFGNT
+479 STYSSFLFDNT

-514 QNGWGDDFSILNL
+514 QNGWDDDFSILNL
-527 EHEYIHYLD
+527 EHEYVHYLD
-536 GRFNQYGDFHETM
+536 GRFNQYGDFHDTM
-549 REGSIVWWLEGF
+549 REGNIVWWLEGF
-561 AEYMH
+561 AEYMY
-566 YKDGYTAALVLG
+566 YKEGYNAALVLG
-578 KDKTHTLDEV
+578 KEKTHTLADV
-588 FHTNYSDGLNRV
+588 FSTNYSDGLNRV

-610 MLEKHPEDVT
+610 MIEKHPEDVT

-638 ERLGPTYNT
+638 ERLGPAYNT

-661 DTDISK
+661 DSDISQ

-680 TSVQVSGEKFA
+680 TSIQVSGKKFS
-691 EKLFFVDVTQN
+691 ETLFFVDVSESY
-702 FNQLEVSIT
+702 NQLEVSISGT
-711 GSGDADL
+711 GDADL

-728 FEYEWTNFTHGS
+728 FEYEWSNYTHGS
-740 NESISIP
+740 NETISIP
-747 KNEDGTIKTG
+747 KNEDGSIKMG

-762 ISGRDEFDVELS
+762 ISGREEFDVELS

>member
-1 MKNITTACLL
+1 MKNIKTACLL

-26 SGGVTTVPIADVDS
+26 SGGVKAVPVAGVDS
-40 GDKNDDTTDADS
+40 GDKNDDNADI
-52 DSDSDSTADDDDTDT
+52 DSTVDDDTDT
-67 VNDDDT
+67 DT
-73 VTDDDTTS
+73 DTDTDDDSTV
-81 DDDKDSDDDTTGD
+81 D
-94 DDSTKDDGTTDD
+94 DDSTKDDDTTDD
-106 DTDVDDD
+106 DNVVDDD

-121 KCTVTELNLDRVNI
+121 KCTVEDFTVDRVNI

-149 WFSPSA
+149 WFSPSL
-155 EQADTV
+155 EQADVV
-161 FSTLSVTRINA
+161 FSTMSVSRITG
-172 GLKKAIEAYKGKKEQ
+172 GLKKAIEAYEGTKEQ
-187 AQQIYYLGEFIKAA
+187 AQKIYYLGEFIKAA

-208 FARDLQPFPSELGAE
+208 FAKKLQPFSSELSAD
-223 IAATIQEFL
+223 IANTIQQFL
-232 RSPHALTDGREQ
+232 RSPYALTEGREQ

-265 PDVFAVLDT
+265 PDVFAILDS
-274 FSEDK
+274 FSADK
-279 SESYYYRKAINNVFI
+279 SDSYYYRKAINNIFV

-299 SQTKAFYDLIE
+299 SQTKAFYDVIE
-310 SDPRYIHRLSA
+310 SDSSYIHRLSG

-345 ARLVKTQDASTKQ
+345 ARLVKTEDAETKK
-358 VVIDTLRS
+358 VVVDTLDS
-366 LLARY
+366 LLKRY

-383 IAEMVNAYAPD
+383 IAEMVDAYASD
-394 YLEQLGLGNAKQ
+394 YLEQLGLSNSKSV
-406 DLKQKIMTF
+406 LKQRIMTF
-415 SYDCRGPAQILA
+415 SYDCRGPARILA

-435 VTSCETLNLKE
+435 ITSCETLNLKE
-446 DDFHQIVN
+446 DDFHQTVN

-464 SDSVDVIVFKTKNDY
+464 SDSVDVIVFKTKSDY
-479 STYSSFLFGNT
+479 STYSSFLFDNT

-514 QNGWGDDFSILNL
+514 QNGWDDDFSILNL
-527 EHEYIHYLD
+527 EHEYVHYLD
-536 GRFNQYGDFHETM
+536 GRFNQYGDFHDTM

-561 AEYMH
+561 AEYMY
-566 YKDGYTAALVLG
+566 YKESYNAALVLG
-578 KDKTHTLDEV
+578 KEKTHTLADV
-588 FHTNYSDGLNRV
+588 FSTNYSDGLNRV

-610 MLEKHPEDVT
+610 MIEKHPEDVT

-638 ERLGPTYNT
+638 ERLGPAYNT

-661 DTDISK
+661 DSDISQ

-680 TSVQVSGEKFA
+680 TSIQVSGKKFS
-691 EKLFFVDVTQN
+691 ETLFFVDVSESY
-702 FNQLEVSIT
+702 NQLEVSISGT
-711 GSGDADL
+711 GDADL

-728 FEYEWTNFTHGS
+728 FEYEWSNYTHGS
-740 NESISIP
+740 NETISIP
-747 KNEDGTIKTG
+747 KSEDGSIKMG

-762 ISGRDEFDVELS
+762 ISGREDYDVELS

>member
-1 MKNITTACLL
+1 MKNIKTACLL

-26 SGGVTTVPIADVDS
+26 SGGVKTVPVAGVDS
-40 GDKNDDTTDADS
+40 GDKNDDNADV
-52 DSDSDSTADDDDTDT
+52 DSTVDDDTDT
-67 VNDDDT
+67 DDDST
-73 VTDDDTTS
+73 V
-81 DDDKDSDDDTTGD
+81 D
-94 DDSTKDDGTTDD
+94 DDSTKDDDTTDD
-106 DTDVDDD
+106 DTVVDDD

-121 KCTVTELNLDRVNI
+121 KCTVEDFTVDRINI

-149 WFSPSA
+149 WFSPSL
-155 EQADTV
+155 EQADVV
-161 FSTLSVTRINA
+161 FSTMSVSRITG
-172 GLKKAIEAYKGKKEQ
+172 GLKKAIEAYKGTKEQ
-187 AQQIYYLGEFIKAA
+187 AQKIYYLGEFIKAA

-208 FARDLQPFPSELGAE
+208 FAKKLQPFPSELSVN
-223 IAATIQEFL
+223 IANTIQQFL
-232 RSPHALTDGREQ
+232 RSPYALTDGREQ

-265 PDVFAVLDT
+265 PDVFAILDS
-274 FSEDK
+274 FSADK
-279 SESYYYRKAINNVFI
+279 SDSYYYRKAINNIFV

-299 SQTKAFYDLIE
+299 SQTKAFYDVIE
-310 SDPRYIHRLSA
+310 SDSSYIHRLSG

-345 ARLVKTQDASTKQ
+345 ARLVKTEDAETKK
-358 VVIDTLRS
+358 VVVDTLDS
-366 LLARY
+366 LLKRY

-383 IAEMVNAYAPD
+383 IAEMVDAYAPD
-394 YLEQLGLGNAKQ
+394 YLEQLGLSNSKSV
-406 DLKQKIMTF
+406 LKQRIMTF
-415 SYDCRGPAQILA
+415 SYDCRGPARILA

-435 VTSCETLNLKE
+435 ITSCETLNLKE
-446 DDFHQIVN
+446 DDFHQTVN

-464 SDSVDVIVFKTKNDY
+464 SDSVDVIVFKTKSDY
-479 STYSSFLFGNT
+479 STYSSFLFDNT

-514 QNGWGDDFSILNL
+514 QNGWDDDFSILNL
-527 EHEYIHYLD
+527 EHEYVHYLD
-536 GRFNQYGDFHETM
+536 GRFNQYGDFHDTM
-549 REGSIVWWLEGF
+549 REGNIVWWLEGF
-561 AEYMH
+561 AEYMY
-566 YKDGYTAALVLG
+566 YKEGYNAALVLG
-578 KDKTHTLDEV
+578 KEKTHTLADV
-588 FHTNYSDGLNRV
+588 FSTNYSDGLNRV

-610 MLEKHPEDVT
+610 MIEKHPENVT

-638 ERLGPTYNT
+638 ERLGPAYNT

-654 EVTKDID
+654 EVTKDIYD
-661 DTDISK
+661 SDISQ

-680 TSVQVSGEKFA
+680 TSIQVSGKKFS
-691 EKLFFVDVTQN
+691 ETLFFVDVSESY
-702 FNQLEVSIT
+702 NQLEVSISGT
-711 GSGDADL
+711 GDADL

-728 FEYEWTNFTHGS
+728 FEYEWSNYTHGS
-740 NESISIP
+740 NETISIP
-747 KNEDGTIKTG
+747 KNDDGSIKMG

-762 ISGRDEFDVELS
+762 ISGREEFDVELS

>member
-1 MKNITTACLL
+1 MKNIKTACLL

-26 SGGVTTVPIADVDS
+26 SGGVKTVPVAGVDS
-40 GDKNDDTTDADS
+40 GDKNDDNADV
-52 DSDSDSTADDDDTDT
+52 DSTVDDDTDT
-67 VNDDDT
+67 DT
-73 VTDDDTTS
+73 DTDTDDDSTV
-81 DDDKDSDDDTTGD
+81 D
-94 DDSTKDDGTTDD
+94 DDSTKDDDTTDD
-106 DTDVDDD
+106 DTVVDDEA
-113 TELFPHKG
+113 ELFPHKG
-121 KCTVTELNLDRVNI
+121 KCTVEDFTVDRVNI

-149 WFSPSA
+149 WFSPSL
-155 EQADTV
+155 EQADVV
-161 FSTLSVTRINA
+161 FSTMSVSRITG
-172 GLKKAIEAYKGKKEQ
+172 GLKKAIEAYKGTKEQ

-208 FARDLQPFPSELGAE
+208 FAKKLQPFPSELSVD
-223 IAATIQEFL
+223 IANTIQQFL
-232 RSPHALTDGREQ
+232 RSPYALTEGREQ
-244 QEALASMLIVV
+244 QEALASMLIVI

-265 PDVFAVLDT
+265 PDIFAILDS
-274 FSEDK
+274 FSADK
-279 SESYYYRKAINNVFI
+279 SDSYYYRKAINNIFV

-299 SQTKAFYDLIE
+299 SQTKAFYDVIE
-310 SDPRYIHRLSA
+310 SDSSYIHRLSS

-345 ARLVKTQDASTKQ
+345 ARLVKTEDAETKK
-358 VVIDTLRS
+358 VVVDTLDS
-366 LLARY
+366 LLKRY

-383 IAEMVNAYAPD
+383 IAEMVDAYASD
-394 YLEQLGLGNAKQ
+394 YLEQLGLSNSKSV
-406 DLKQKIMTF
+406 LKQRIMTF
-415 SYDCRGPAQILA
+415 SYDCRGPARILA
-427 QEMTEAQA
+427 QEITEAQA
-435 VTSCETLNLKE
+435 ITSCETLNLKE
-446 DDFHQIVN
+446 DDFHQTVN

-464 SDSVDVIVFKTKNDY
+464 SDSVDVIVFKTKSDY
-479 STYSSFLFGNT
+479 STYSSFLFDNT

-514 QNGWGDDFSILNL
+514 QNGWDDDFSILNL
-527 EHEYIHYLD
+527 EHEYVHYLD
-536 GRFNQYGDFHETM
+536 GRFNQYGDFHDTM

-566 YKDGYTAALVLG
+566 YKEGYNAALVLG
-578 KDKTHTLDEV
+578 KEKTHTLADV
-588 FHTNYSDGLNRV
+588 FSTNYSDGLNRV

-610 MLEKHPEDVT
+610 MIEKHPEDVT

-638 ERLGPTYNT
+638 ERLGPAYNT

-661 DTDISK
+661 DSDISQ

-680 TSVQVSGEKFA
+680 TSIQVNGKKFS
-691 EKLFFVDVTQN
+691 ETLFFVDVSESY
-702 FNQLEVSIT
+702 NQLEVSISGT
-711 GSGDADL
+711 GDADL

-728 FEYEWTNFTHGS
+728 FEYEWSNYTHGS
-740 NESISIP
+740 NETISIP
-747 KNEDGTIKTG
+747 KNEDGSIKMG

-762 ISGRDEFDVELS
+762 ISGREEFDVELS

>member
-1 MKNITTACLL
+1 MKNIKTACLL

-26 SGGVTTVPIADVDS
+26 SGGVKTVPVAGVDS
-40 GDKNDDTTDADS
+40 GDKNDDNADV
-52 DSDSDSTADDDDTDT
+52 DSTVDDDTDT
-67 VNDDDT
+67 DT
-73 VTDDDTTS
+73 DTDDDSTVN
-81 DDDKDSDDDTTGD
+81 
-94 DDSTKDDGTTDD
+94 DDSTKDDDTTDD
-106 DTDVDDD
+106 DTVVDDEA
-113 TELFPHKG
+113 ELFPHKG
-121 KCTVTELNLDRVNI
+121 KCTVEDFTVDRVNI

-149 WFSPSA
+149 WFSPSL
-155 EQADTV
+155 EQADVV
-161 FSTLSVTRINA
+161 FSTMSVSRITG
-172 GLKKAIEAYKGKKEQ
+172 GLKKAIEAYKGTKEQ

-208 FARDLQPFPSELGAE
+208 FAKKLQPFPSELSVD
-223 IAATIQEFL
+223 IANTIQQFL
-232 RSPHALTDGREQ
+232 RSPYALTEGREQ

-265 PDVFAVLDT
+265 PDVFAILDS
-274 FSEDK
+274 FSADK
-279 SESYYYRKAINNVFI
+279 SDSYYYRKAINNIFV

-299 SQTKAFYDLIE
+299 SQTKAFYDVIE
-310 SDPRYIHRLSA
+310 SDSSYIHRLSS

-345 ARLVKTQDASTKQ
+345 ARLVKTEDAETKK
-358 VVIDTLRS
+358 VVVDTLDS
-366 LLARY
+366 LLKRY
-371 PLGGKSDRIWVG
+371 PLSGKSDRIWVG
-383 IAEMVNAYAPD
+383 IAEMVDAYASD
-394 YLEQLGLGNAKQ
+394 YLEQLGLSNSKSV
-406 DLKQKIMTF
+406 LKQRIMTF
-415 SYDCRGPAQILA
+415 SYDCRGPARILA

-435 VTSCETLNLKE
+435 ITSCETLNLKE
-446 DDFHQIVN
+446 DDFHQTVN

-464 SDSVDVIVFKTKNDY
+464 SDSVDVIVFKTKSDY
-479 STYSSFLFGNT
+479 STYSSFLFDNT

-514 QNGWGDDFSILNL
+514 QNGWDDDFSILNL
-527 EHEYIHYLD
+527 EHEYVHYLD
-536 GRFNQYGDFHETM
+536 GRFNQYGDFHDTM

-561 AEYMH
+561 AEYMY
-566 YKDGYTAALVLG
+566 YKEGYNAALVLG
-578 KDKTHTLDEV
+578 KEKTHTLADV
-588 FHTNYSDGLNRV
+588 FSTNYSDGLNRV

-610 MLEKHPEDVT
+610 MIEKHPEDVT

-638 ERLGPTYNT
+638 ERLGPAYNT

-661 DTDISK
+661 DSDISQ

-680 TSVQVSGEKFA
+680 TSIQVNGKKFS
-691 EKLFFVDVTQN
+691 ETLFFVDVSESY
-702 FNQLEVSIT
+702 NQLEVSISGT
-711 GSGDADL
+711 GDADL

-728 FEYEWTNFTHGS
+728 FEYEWSNYTHGS
-740 NESISIP
+740 NETISIP
-747 KNEDGTIKTG
+747 KNEDGSIKMG

-762 ISGRDEFDVELS
+762 ISGREEFDVELS